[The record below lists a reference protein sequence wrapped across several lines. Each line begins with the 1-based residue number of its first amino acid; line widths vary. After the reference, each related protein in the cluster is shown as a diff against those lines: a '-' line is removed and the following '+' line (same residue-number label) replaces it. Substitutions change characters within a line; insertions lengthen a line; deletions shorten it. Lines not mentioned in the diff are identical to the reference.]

1 MKKHFL
7 IKGGIKMA
15 EISAI
20 NNFKKYN
27 SKSGRSSIKN
37 VVREA
42 FRELEKFK
50 NNVNQELTQFNKIL
64 VKDLSVLERQY
75 YDTEVDSR
83 SRDVISIVSQVQT
96 GNFEAR
102 NGVDLTYMLS
112 LEKWEQ
118 YYKENL
124 EFLNDKFGK
133 NAHCVYAVIHF
144 DESTPHMQSMWTFS
158 EENNQKDEYTVS
170 DINTAKVKSAL
181 TSAFLRRNKELGLIA
196 GTDEYKKAFE
206 EFKVQ
211 EKPKIIER
219 QLAKMNKNKSDKKFK
234 FESGTSPFTKDFYR
248 TFNEEFVNDFMVT
261 NPSINELKNK
271 VKVFSNEGAEVVVRR
286 TKKVNSS
293 EDLDR
298 TKFAME
304 KEKKDLENKIGSND
318 YSKNEF
324 MKYMEILSKREIIDR
339 KKKISKEDFLNEFK
353 NYETDFKVRK
363 SNKGITDFKRIF
375 DIKKIIKDKLNQ
387 RQNNKNFKK
396 NLKKEIKLFD
406 EIFKNVDFEAIN
418 KKIEDYSKAEKVE
431 ELIKNRDNLYFEIK
445 TLETEESNL
454 KSSINFLEKE
464 KNSKN
469 NEIRNL
475 DEQIWEKKIEAEKP
489 YVVSE
494 RRKQELI
501 NEALNEARKRGNTL
515 MRNIKKDV
523 EKEEAKN
530 NAIKQ
535 DILDKRLQ
543 MEPELQE
550 INNKRRQLN
559 DIYVDLEEKKRRR
572 KAELEKLAQPIIQ
585 KEVDDLVREH
595 LRYYEVTDKDILN
608 FKANNKSEYDKL
620 FGEAETRADEKIK
633 GGYIRRKY
641 DAGNKFINQ
650 MTNLLH
656 EDSNG
661 KFSLLEI
668 EKTVIAAIEKLPDNT
683 YGWWNDFKINLD
695 IELENTVRE
704 RKAVHNQN
712 KSKSQYHRSR

>member
-1 MKKHFL
+1 
-7 IKGGIKMA
+7 MA

-27 SKSGRSSIKN
+27 SGSGRSSINN

-50 NNVNQELTQFNKIL
+50 NNVNQDLTQFNKIL
-64 VKDLSVLERQY
+64 VKDLSILEQQY
-75 YDTEVDSR
+75 FDTEVDNR
-83 SRDVISIVSQVQT
+83 SKDVVSVVSQVQT

-102 NGVDLTYMLS
+102 NGVDLTYMIS

-124 EFLNDKFGK
+124 EFLNKKFGK
-133 NAHCVYAVIHF
+133 NVHCAYAIIHF

-158 EENNQKDEYTVS
+158 EKNNQKDEYT
-170 DINTAKVKSAL
+170 INDVNPAKVKSAL
-181 TSAFLRRNKELGLIA
+181 SSAFLRRNKELGLAA

-219 QLAKMNKNKSDKKFK
+219 QLAKLNKNKSDKKFK

-248 TFNEEFVNDFMVT
+248 TFNEEFVNDFMV
-261 NPSINELKNK
+261 NNAAVNELKNK
-271 VKVFSNEGAEVVVRR
+271 VKIFSNEGVEVVVRR
-286 TKKVNSS
+286 TEKVNFS

-304 KEKKDLENKIGSND
+304 KEKKELESKIGSND

-324 MKYMEILSKREIIDR
+324 MKYTEILSKREIIDK

-363 SNKGITDFKRIF
+363 SNKEITDFKRIF
-375 DIKKIIKDKLNQ
+375 NIKKIIKDKLSQ
-387 RQNNKNFKK
+387 RQKNKNFKK
-396 NLKKEIKLFD
+396 NLKKEVKLFD
-406 EIFKNVDFEAIN
+406 EVFKGVDFEAIN
-418 KKIEDYSKAEKVE
+418 KKIEDYSKGEKVE
-431 ELIKNRDNLYFEIK
+431 ELIKNRENLYFEIK
-445 TLETEESNL
+445 TLETETSNL
-454 KSSINFLEKE
+454 KSSINFLKKE
-464 KNSKN
+464 QISKN

-475 DEQIWEKKIEAEKP
+475 DEQIWEKKMEAEKP

-494 RRKQELI
+494 RRKQELV
-501 NEALNEARKRGNTL
+501 NEALNEARKRGDTL
-515 MRNIKKDV
+515 MRNIMKDV
-523 EKEEAKN
+523 KKEKAKN
-530 NAIKQ
+530 NALKQ
-535 DILDKRLQ
+535 DILNKRLQ
-543 MEPELQE
+543 LEREQQEL
-550 INNKRRQLN
+550 NNRLRQLN
-559 DIYVDLEEKKRRR
+559 DSYADLEEKKRRR
-572 KAELEKLAQPIIQ
+572 KAELEKLAQPAIQ
-585 KEVDDLVREH
+585 KEVNDLVREH

-608 FKANNKSEYDKL
+608 FKAKNKSEYDKL
-620 FGEAETRADEKIK
+620 FGEAEARADEKIK

-668 EKTVIAAIEKLPDNT
+668 EKTVIVAIEKVPDNT

-704 RKAVHNQN
+704 RNAVHNQN
-712 KSKSQYHRSR
+712 KSRPQYDRNR

>member
-1 MKKHFL
+1 
-7 IKGGIKMA
+7 MA

-27 SKSGRSSIKN
+27 SKSGRSSINN

-42 FRELEKFK
+42 FHELEKFK

-83 SRDVISIVSQVQT
+83 SRDVVSVVSQVQT

-124 EFLNDKFGK
+124 EFLSKKFDKD
-133 NAHCVYAVIHF
+133 ARCVYAVIHF

-170 DINTAKVKSAL
+170 DVNPAKVKSAL
-181 TSAFLRRNKELGLIA
+181 SSAFLRRNKKLGLTT
-196 GTDEYKKAFE
+196 GTEEYKKAFE

-211 EKPKIIER
+211 QKPKIIER
-219 QLAKMNKNKSDKKFK
+219 QLAKLNKNKSDKKFK
-234 FESGTSPFTKDFYR
+234 FENGTSPFTKDFYR
-248 TFNEEFVNDFMVT
+248 TFNEEFVNDFMLN
-261 NPSINELKNK
+261 NPVVNELKNK
-271 VKVFSNEGAEVVVRR
+271 VKVFSNEGVEVVVRR
-286 TKKVNSS
+286 TEKVNSS
-293 EDLDR
+293 EELDR

-304 KEKKDLENKIGSND
+304 KEKKDLESKIGSND

-324 MKYMEILSKREIIDR
+324 MKYTEILSKREIIDK

-353 NYETDFKVRK
+353 NYETDFKTRK
-363 SNKGITDFKRIF
+363 SNKEITDFKRIF
-375 DIKKIIKDKLNQ
+375 NIKKIIKDKLNQ

-396 NLKKEIKLFD
+396 NLEKEIKLFD

-418 KKIEDYSKAEKVE
+418 KKIEDYSKGEKVE
-431 ELIKNRDNLYFEIK
+431 ELIKNRENLYFEIK
-445 TLETEESNL
+445 TLETEASNL

-464 KNSKN
+464 QNSKN

-475 DEQIWEKKIEAEKP
+475 DEQIWEKRTEAEKP

-501 NEALNEARKRGNTL
+501 NEALNEARKRGDTL

-535 DILDKRLQ
+535 DILNERLQ
-543 MEPELQE
+543 MERELQE

-559 DIYVDLEEKKRRR
+559 DSYADLEEKKRRK

-620 FGEAETRADEKIK
+620 FGEAQARADEKIK
-633 GGYIRRKY
+633 GAYIRRKH
-641 DAGNKFINQ
+641 DAGKKFIKQ
-650 MTNLLH
+650 MTNMLH
-656 EDSNG
+656 EYINV
-661 KFSLLEI
+661 KLSLLEI
-668 EKTVIAAIEKLPDNT
+668 EKTVIAAIENVPDNT
-683 YGWWNDFKINLD
+683 YGWWDDFKNNLN

-704 RKAVHNQN
+704 RNAVHNR
-712 KSKSQYHRSR
+712 SKNDFQYDRSR

>member
-27 SKSGRSSIKN
+27 SKSGRSSINN
-37 VVREA
+37 VAKEA

-50 NNVNQELTQFNKIL
+50 NNVNHELTQFNKIL
-64 VKDLSVLERQY
+64 VNDLSILEQQY

-83 SRDVISIVSQVQT
+83 SRDVVSVVSQMQT

-124 EFLNDKFGK
+124 EFLNKKFGK
-133 NAHCVYAVIHF
+133 NARCVYAVIHF
-144 DESTPHMQSMWTFS
+144 DESTPHLQSMWTFS

-170 DINTAKVKSAL
+170 DVNTAKVKSAL

-248 TFNEEFVNDFMVT
+248 TFNEEFVNDFMV
-261 NPSINELKNK
+261 NNAAINELKNK

-286 TKKVNSS
+286 TEKVNSS

-304 KEKKDLENKIGSND
+304 KEKKDLESKIGSND

-324 MKYMEILSKREIIDR
+324 MKYTEILSKREIIDK

-353 NYETDFKVRK
+353 NYEIDFKVRK
-363 SNKGITDFKRIF
+363 SNKEITDFKRIF
-375 DIKKIIKDKLNQ
+375 NIKKIIKDKLNQ

-406 EIFKNVDFEAIN
+406 EVFKNVDFEAIN
-418 KKIEDYSKAEKVE
+418 KKIEDYSKGEKIE

-445 TLETEESNL
+445 TLETKASNL

-464 KNSKN
+464 QNSKN

-475 DEQIWEKKIEAEKP
+475 DDQIWEKKIEAEKP

-501 NEALNEARKRGNTL
+501 NEALNEARKRGDTL

-543 MEPELQE
+543 MERELQE

-559 DIYVDLEEKKRRR
+559 DSYADLEEKKRRR

-608 FKANNKSEYDKL
+608 FKANNKFEYDKL
-620 FGEAETRADEKIK
+620 FGEAEARADEKIK
-633 GGYIRRKY
+633 GAYIRRKH
-641 DAGNKFINQ
+641 DAGNKFIKQ
-650 MTNLLH
+650 MTNILH

-668 EKTVIAAIEKLPDNT
+668 EKTVITAIENVPDNT
-683 YGWWNDFKINLD
+683 YGWWDDFKNNLN
-695 IELENTVRE
+695 IELENTVKDRNVV
-704 RKAVHNQN
+704 RNR
-712 KSKSQYHRSR
+712 SSSQYDRSL

>member
-1 MKKHFL
+1 
-7 IKGGIKMA
+7 MA

-27 SKSGRSSIKN
+27 SGSGRSSINN
-37 VVREA
+37 VVKEA

-83 SRDVISIVSQVQT
+83 SRDVVSVVSQVQT

-133 NAHCVYAVIHF
+133 NARCVYAVIHF

-170 DINTAKVKSAL
+170 DVNTAKVKSAL

-248 TFNEEFVNDFMVT
+248 TFNEEFVNDFMV
-261 NPSINELKNK
+261 NNAAVNELKNK

-286 TKKVNSS
+286 TEKVNSS

-324 MKYMEILSKREIIDR
+324 MKYIEILSKREIIDR

-353 NYETDFKVRK
+353 NYETDFKIRK
-363 SNKGITDFKRIF
+363 SNKEITDFKRIF
-375 DIKKIIKDKLNQ
+375 NIKKIIKDKLNQ

-406 EIFKNVDFEAIN
+406 EVFKNVDFEAIN
-418 KKIEDYSKAEKVE
+418 KKIEDYSKGEKVE

-445 TLETEESNL
+445 TLETKASNL

-464 KNSKN
+464 QISKN

-475 DEQIWEKKIEAEKP
+475 DEQIWEKKMEAEKP

-494 RRKQELI
+494 RRKEELI
-501 NEALNEARKRGNTL
+501 NEALNEARKRGDTL

-543 MEPELQE
+543 MEREQQEL
-550 INNKRRQLN
+550 NNRLRQLN
-559 DIYVDLEEKKRRR
+559 DSYADLEEKKRRR
-572 KAELEKLAQPIIQ
+572 KAELEKLAQPVVQ

-620 FGEAETRADEKIK
+620 FGEAQARADEKIK
-633 GGYIRRKY
+633 GAYIRRKH
-641 DAGNKFINQ
+641 DAGNKFIKQ

-656 EDSNG
+656 EDFNG

-668 EKTVIAAIEKLPDNT
+668 EKTVIAAIENVPDNT
-683 YGWWNDFKINLD
+683 YGWWNDFKNNLN
-695 IELENTVRE
+695 IELENTFKDRKVVRN
-704 RKAVHNQN
+704 R
-712 KSKSQYHRSR
+712 SSSQYDRSL

>member
-1 MKKHFL
+1 
-7 IKGGIKMA
+7 MA

-27 SKSGRSSIKN
+27 SKSGRSSINN

-50 NNVNQELTQFNKIL
+50 NNVNQKLTQFNKIL
-64 VKDLSVLERQY
+64 VKDLSVLEQQY

-83 SRDVISIVSQVQT
+83 SRDVVSVVSQVQT

-124 EFLNDKFGK
+124 EFLNKKFGK
-133 NAHCVYAVIHF
+133 NARCVYAVIHF
-144 DESTPHMQSMWTFS
+144 DESTPHLQSMWTFL

-170 DINTAKVKSAL
+170 DVNPAKVKSAL
-181 TSAFLRRNKELGLIA
+181 SSAFLRRNKELGLVA

-219 QLAKMNKNKSDKKFK
+219 QLAKLNKNKSDKKFK

-248 TFNEEFVNDFMVT
+248 TFNEEFVNDFMV
-261 NPSINELKNK
+261 NNAAVNELKNK
-271 VKVFSNEGAEVVVRR
+271 IKVFSNEGVEVVVRR
-286 TKKVNSS
+286 TEKVNSS
-293 EDLDR
+293 EELDR

-304 KEKKDLENKIGSND
+304 KEKKELESKIGSND

-324 MKYMEILSKREIIDR
+324 MKYTEILSKREIIDK

-363 SNKGITDFKRIF
+363 SNKEITDFKRIF
-375 DIKKIIKDKLNQ
+375 NIKKIIKDKLNQ
-387 RQNNKNFKK
+387 KQNNKNFKK

-406 EIFKNVDFEAIN
+406 EVFKNVDFEAIN
-418 KKIEDYSKAEKVE
+418 KKIEDYSKGEKVE
-431 ELIKNRDNLYFEIK
+431 ELIKNRENLYFEIK
-445 TLETEESNL
+445 TLETKASNL

-464 KNSKN
+464 QISKN

-475 DEQIWEKKIEAEKP
+475 DEQILEKKKEAEKP
-489 YVVSE
+489 YLVSE

-501 NEALNEARKRGNTL
+501 NEALNEARKRGDTL

-543 MEPELQE
+543 MEREQQEL
-550 INNKRRQLN
+550 NNRLRQLN
-559 DIYVDLEEKKRRR
+559 DSYADLEEKKRRR
-572 KAELEKLAQPIIQ
+572 KAELEKLAQPVVQ
-585 KEVDDLVREH
+585 QEVDDLVREH

-620 FGEAETRADEKIK
+620 FGEAQARADEKIK
-633 GGYIRRKY
+633 RAYIRRKY
-641 DAGNKFINQ
+641 DAGNKFIKQ
-650 MTNLLH
+650 MTKILH
-656 EDSNG
+656 EDFNG

-668 EKTVIAAIEKLPDNT
+668 EKTVIAAIENVPDST
-683 YGWWNDFKINLD
+683 YSWWNDFKNNLN
-695 IELENTVRE
+695 IELENTVKDKNVVRN
-704 RKAVHNQN
+704 RSN
-712 KSKSQYHRSR
+712 SQYDRSL

>member
-1 MKKHFL
+1 
-7 IKGGIKMA
+7 MA
-15 EISAI
+15 EISAL

-27 SKSGRSSIKN
+27 SKSGRSNINN

-50 NNVNQELTQFNKIL
+50 NNVNQKLTQFNKIL

-75 YDTEVDSR
+75 SDTEVDSR
-83 SRDVISIVSQVQT
+83 SRDVVSVVSQVQT
-96 GNFEAR
+96 GNFEAK

-124 EFLNDKFGK
+124 EFLSKKFDK
-133 NAHCVYAVIHF
+133 NTRCVYAVIHF

-170 DINTAKVKSAL
+170 DVNSAKVKSAL
-181 TSAFLRRNKELGLIA
+181 SSAFLRRNKKLGLTA

-211 EKPKIIER
+211 QKPKIIER
-219 QLAKMNKNKSDKKFK
+219 QLAKLNKNKSDKKFK
-234 FESGTSPFTKDFYR
+234 FENGTSPFTKDFYR
-248 TFNEEFVNDFMVT
+248 TFNEEFVNDFMLN
-261 NPSINELKNK
+261 NPVVNELKNK
-271 VKVFSNEGAEVVVRR
+271 VKVFSNEGVEVVVRR
-286 TKKVNSS
+286 TEKVNSS
-293 EDLDR
+293 EELDR

-304 KEKKDLENKIGSND
+304 KEKKDLESKIGSND

-324 MKYMEILSKREIIDR
+324 MKYMEILSKREIIDK

-363 SNKGITDFKRIF
+363 SNKEITDFKRIF
-375 DIKKIIKDKLNQ
+375 NIKKIIRDKLNQ

-418 KKIEDYSKAEKVE
+418 KKIEDYSKGEKVE
-431 ELIKNRDNLYFEIK
+431 ELIKNRENLYFEIK
-445 TLETEESNL
+445 TLETEASNL

-464 KNSKN
+464 QNSKN

-475 DEQIWEKKIEAEKP
+475 DEQIWEKRTEAEKP

-501 NEALNEARKRGNTL
+501 NEALNEARKRGETL
-515 MRNIKKDV
+515 MRNIMKDV
-523 EKEEAKN
+523 EKEKSKN
-530 NAIKQ
+530 NSLKQ
-535 DILDKRLQ
+535 DILNKRLQ
-543 MEPELQE
+543 LEQEQREL
-550 INNKRRQLN
+550 NNRLRQLN
-559 DIYVDLEEKKRRR
+559 DSYADLEKKKRHR
-572 KAELEKLAQPIIQ
+572 KAELEKLGQPIIQ
-585 KEVDDLVREH
+585 KEVNDLVREH

-620 FGEAETRADEKIK
+620 FGEAEARADEKIK
-633 GGYIRRKY
+633 GAYIRRKHN
-641 DAGNKFINQ
+641 AGNKFIKQ
-650 MTNLLH
+650 MTNILH

-668 EKTVIAAIEKLPDNT
+668 EKTVITAIENVPDST
-683 YGWWNDFKINLD
+683 YSWWNDFKNNLN
-695 IELENTVRE
+695 IELENTVKDKNVVRN
-704 RKAVHNQN
+704 RSN
-712 KSKSQYHRSR
+712 SQYDRSL

>member
-1 MKKHFL
+1 
-7 IKGGIKMA
+7 MA

-27 SKSGRSSIKN
+27 SKSGRNSINN

-83 SRDVISIVSQVQT
+83 SRDVVSVVSQVQT

-124 EFLNDKFGK
+124 EFLSKKFGK
-133 NAHCVYAVIHF
+133 NARCVYAVIHF

-170 DINTAKVKSAL
+170 DVNPAKVKSAL
-181 TSAFLRRNKELGLIA
+181 SSAFLRRNKELGLVA

-219 QLAKMNKNKSDKKFK
+219 QLAKLNKNKSDKKFK

-248 TFNEEFVNDFMVT
+248 TFNEEFVNDFMV
-261 NPSINELKNK
+261 NNAAVNELKNK
-271 VKVFSNEGAEVVVRR
+271 IKVFSNEGVEVVVRR
-286 TKKVNSS
+286 TEKVNSS
-293 EDLDR
+293 EELDR

-304 KEKKDLENKIGSND
+304 KEKKDLESKIGSNA

-324 MKYMEILSKREIIDR
+324 MKYMEILSKREIIDK

-363 SNKGITDFKRIF
+363 SNKGITDFKRILN
-375 DIKKIIKDKLNQ
+375 IKKIIRDKLNQ

-406 EIFKNVDFEAIN
+406 EVFKNVDFEAIN
-418 KKIEDYSKAEKVE
+418 KKIEDYSKGEKVE
-431 ELIKNRDNLYFEIK
+431 ELIKNRENLYFEIK
-445 TLETEESNL
+445 TLETKTSNL

-464 KNSKN
+464 QISKN

-475 DEQIWEKKIEAEKP
+475 DEQILEKKKEAEKP
-489 YVVSE
+489 YLVSE

-501 NEALNEARKRGNTL
+501 NEALNEARKRGDTL

-543 MEPELQE
+543 MEREQQEL
-550 INNKRRQLN
+550 NNRLRQLN
-559 DIYVDLEEKKRRR
+559 DSYADLEEKKRRR
-572 KAELEKLAQPIIQ
+572 KAELEKLAQPVVQ
-585 KEVDDLVREH
+585 QEVDDLVREH

-620 FGEAETRADEKIK
+620 FGEAQARADEKIK
-633 GGYIRRKY
+633 RAYIRRKY
-641 DAGNKFINQ
+641 DAGNKFIKQ
-650 MTNLLH
+650 MTKILH
-656 EDSNG
+656 EDFNG

-668 EKTVIAAIEKLPDNT
+668 EKTVIAAIENVPDST
-683 YGWWNDFKINLD
+683 YSWWNDFKNNLN
-695 IELENTVRE
+695 IELENTVKDKNVVRN
-704 RKAVHNQN
+704 RSN
-712 KSKSQYHRSR
+712 SQYDRSL

>member
-1 MKKHFL
+1 
-7 IKGGIKMA
+7 MA

-27 SKSGRSSIKN
+27 SKSGRSSINN

-64 VKDLSVLERQY
+64 FKDLSVLEQQY

-83 SRDVISIVSQVQT
+83 SRDVVSVVSQVQT

-124 EFLNDKFGK
+124 EFLNKKFGE
-133 NAHCVYAVIHF
+133 NARCVYAVIHF
-144 DESTPHMQSMWTFS
+144 DESTPHLQSMWTFS

-170 DINTAKVKSAL
+170 DVNPAKVKSAL
-181 TSAFLRRNKELGLIA
+181 SSAFLRRNKELGLVA

-219 QLAKMNKNKSDKKFK
+219 QLAKLNKNKSDKKFR
-234 FESGTSPFTKDFYR
+234 FESGTSPFIKDFYR
-248 TFNEEFVNDFMVT
+248 TFNEEFVNDFMV
-261 NPSINELKNK
+261 NNAAVNKLKNK
-271 VKVFSNEGAEVVVRR
+271 VKMFSNEGAEVVVRR
-286 TKKVNSS
+286 TEKVNSS

-298 TKFAME
+298 TKFVME
-304 KEKKDLENKIGSND
+304 KQKKDLENKIGSND
-318 YSKNEF
+318 YSRNEF
-324 MKYMEILSKREIIDR
+324 MKYMEILSKREIIDK

-353 NYETDFKVRK
+353 NCETDFKVRK
-363 SNKGITDFKRIF
+363 SNKEITDFKRIF
-375 DIKKIIKDKLNQ
+375 NIKKIIKDKLNQ

-406 EIFKNVDFEAIN
+406 EVFKNVDFEAIN
-418 KKIEDYSKAEKVE
+418 KKIEDYSKGEKVE
-431 ELIKNRDNLYFEIK
+431 ELIKNRENLYFEIK
-445 TLETEESNL
+445 TLETKTSNL

-464 KNSKN
+464 QISKN
-469 NEIRNL
+469 NEIHNL
-475 DEQIWEKKIEAEKP
+475 DEQIWEKKMEAEKP

-494 RRKQELI
+494 RRKEELI
-501 NEALNEARKRGNTL
+501 NEALNEARKRGDTL

-523 EKEEAKN
+523 EKEEARN
-530 NAIKQ
+530 NTIKQ

-543 MEPELQE
+543 LEHEQQEL
-550 INNKRRQLN
+550 NNRLRQLN
-559 DIYVDLEEKKRRR
+559 ASYADLEEKRKRR
-572 KAELEKLAQPIIQ
+572 KAELEKLAQPVVQ

-595 LRYYEVTDKDILN
+595 LRYYEVADKDILN

-620 FGEAETRADEKIK
+620 LGEVQARADEKIK
-633 GGYIRRKY
+633 GAYIRRKH
-641 DAGNKFINQ
+641 DAGKKFIKQ
-650 MTNLLH
+650 MTNMLH
-656 EDSNG
+656 EDTNV
-661 KFSLLEI
+661 KLSLLEI
-668 EKTVIAAIEKLPDNT
+668 EKTVIAAIEKVPDNT
-683 YGWWNDFKINLD
+683 YGWWNDFKNNLN
-695 IELENTVRE
+695 IELENTVKDKNVVRN
-704 RKAVHNQN
+704 R
-712 KSKSQYHRSR
+712 SSSQYDRS

>member
-1 MKKHFL
+1 
-7 IKGGIKMA
+7 MA

-27 SKSGRSSIKN
+27 SKSGRSSINN

-50 NNVNQELTQFNKIL
+50 NNVNQKLTQFNKIL
-64 VKDLSVLERQY
+64 VKDLSVLEQQY

-83 SRDVISIVSQVQT
+83 SRDVVSVVSQVQT

-124 EFLNDKFGK
+124 EFLSKKFDK
-133 NAHCVYAVIHF
+133 NARCVYAVIHF

-158 EENNQKDEYTVS
+158 EENNQKDEYTVN
-170 DINTAKVKSAL
+170 DVNPAKVKSAL
-181 TSAFLRRNKELGLIA
+181 SSAFLRRNKKLGLTA

-219 QLAKMNKNKSDKKFK
+219 QLAKLNKNKSDKKFK

-248 TFNEEFVNDFMVT
+248 TFNEESVNDFMVK

-286 TKKVNSS
+286 TEKVNSS

-304 KEKKDLENKIGSND
+304 KEKKDLESKIGSND

-324 MKYMEILSKREIIDR
+324 MKYMEILSKREIIDK

-363 SNKGITDFKRIF
+363 SNKEITDFKRIF
-375 DIKKIIKDKLNQ
+375 NIKKIIKDKLNQ
-387 RQNNKNFKK
+387 KQNNKNFKK

-406 EIFKNVDFEAIN
+406 EVFKNVDFEAIN
-418 KKIEDYSKAEKVE
+418 KKIEDYSKGEKVE
-431 ELIKNRDNLYFEIK
+431 ELIKNRENLYFEIK
-445 TLETEESNL
+445 TLETEASNL

-464 KNSKN
+464 QNSKN

-475 DEQIWEKKIEAEKP
+475 DEQIWEKRTEAEKP

-501 NEALNEARKRGNTL
+501 NEALNEARKRGETL
-515 MRNIKKDV
+515 MRNIMKDV
-523 EKEEAKN
+523 EKEKSKN
-530 NAIKQ
+530 NSLKQ
-535 DILDKRLQ
+535 DILNKRLQ
-543 MEPELQE
+543 LEQEQREL
-550 INNKRRQLN
+550 NNRLRQLN
-559 DIYVDLEEKKRRR
+559 DSYADLEKKKRHR
-572 KAELEKLAQPIIQ
+572 KAELEKLGQPIIQ
-585 KEVDDLVREH
+585 KEVNDLVREH

-620 FGEAETRADEKIK
+620 FGEAEARADEKIK
-633 GGYIRRKY
+633 GAYIRRKHN
-641 DAGNKFINQ
+641 AGNKFIKQ
-650 MTNLLH
+650 MTNILH

-661 KFSLLEI
+661 KFSFLEI
-668 EKTVIAAIEKLPDNT
+668 EKTVIAAIENVPGNT
-683 YGWWNDFKINLD
+683 YGWWDDFKNNLN
-695 IELENTVRE
+695 IELENTVKDRNIT
-704 RKAVHNQN
+704 RNRTN
-712 KSKSQYHRSR
+712 SQYGRRL

>member
-1 MKKHFL
+1 
-7 IKGGIKMA
+7 MA

-27 SKSGRSSIKN
+27 SKSGRSNINN

-50 NNVNQELTQFNKIL
+50 NNVNQKLTQFNKIL

-75 YDTEVDSR
+75 SDTKVDSR
-83 SRDVISIVSQVQT
+83 SRDVVSVVSQVQT
-96 GNFEAR
+96 GNFEAK

-124 EFLNDKFGK
+124 EFLSKKFDK
-133 NAHCVYAVIHF
+133 NARCVYAVIHF

-170 DINTAKVKSAL
+170 DVNPAKVKSAL
-181 TSAFLRRNKELGLIA
+181 SSAFLRRNKKLGLTA

-219 QLAKMNKNKSDKKFK
+219 QLAKLNKNKSDKKFK
-234 FESGTSPFTKDFYR
+234 FENGTSPFTKDFYR
-248 TFNEEFVNDFMVT
+248 TFNEEFVNDFMLN
-261 NPSINELKNK
+261 NPVVNELKNK
-271 VKVFSNEGAEVVVRR
+271 VKVFSNEGVEVVVRR
-286 TKKVNSS
+286 TEKVNSS
-293 EDLDR
+293 EELDR

-304 KEKKDLENKIGSND
+304 KEKKDLESKIGSND

-324 MKYMEILSKREIIDR
+324 MKYTEILSKREIIDK
-339 KKKISKEDFLNEFK
+339 KKKISKEDFLNGFK
-353 NYETDFKVRK
+353 NYETDFKIRK
-363 SNKGITDFKRIF
+363 SNKKITDFKRIF
-375 DIKKIIKDKLNQ
+375 NIKKIIRDKLNQ

-418 KKIEDYSKAEKVE
+418 KKIEDYSKGEKVE
-431 ELIKNRDNLYFEIK
+431 ELIKNRENLYFEIK
-445 TLETEESNL
+445 TLETEASNL

-464 KNSKN
+464 QNSKN

-475 DEQIWEKKIEAEKP
+475 DEQIWEKRTEAEKP

-501 NEALNEARKRGNTL
+501 NEALNEARKRGETL
-515 MRNIKKDV
+515 MRNIMKDV
-523 EKEEAKN
+523 EKEKSKN
-530 NAIKQ
+530 NFLKQ
-535 DILDKRLQ
+535 DIL
-543 MEPELQE
+543 
-550 INNKRRQLN
+550 NKRIQLEQEQQELNNRLRQLN
-559 DIYVDLEEKKRRR
+559 DSYEDLEKKKRHR
-572 KAELEKLAQPIIQ
+572 KAELEKLGQPIIQ
-585 KEVDDLVREH
+585 KEVNDLVREH

-620 FGEAETRADEKIK
+620 FGEAEARADEKIK
-633 GGYIRRKY
+633 GAYIRRKHN
-641 DAGNKFINQ
+641 AGNKFIKQ
-650 MTNLLH
+650 MTNILH

-661 KFSLLEI
+661 KFSILEI
-668 EKTVIAAIEKLPDNT
+668 EKTVIAAIENVPDST
-683 YGWWNDFKINLD
+683 YSWWNDFKNNLN
-695 IELENTVRE
+695 IELENTVKDKNVVRN
-704 RKAVHNQN
+704 R
-712 KSKSQYHRSR
+712 SSSQYDRS

>member
-1 MKKHFL
+1 
-7 IKGGIKMA
+7 MA

-27 SKSGRSSIKN
+27 SGSGRGSINN

-83 SRDVISIVSQVQT
+83 SRDVVSVVSQVQT

-102 NGVDLTYMLS
+102 NGVDLTYMFS

-124 EFLNDKFGK
+124 KFLNDKFGK

-144 DESTPHMQSMWTFS
+144 DESTPHLQSMWTFL

-170 DINTAKVKSAL
+170 DVNPEKVKSAL
-181 TSAFLRRNKELGLIA
+181 SSAFLRRNKELGLTA

-211 EKPKIIER
+211 QKPKIIER
-219 QLAKMNKNKSDKKFK
+219 QLAKLNKNKSDKKFK
-234 FESGTSPFTKDFYR
+234 FENGTSPFAKDFYR
-248 TFNEEFVNDFMVT
+248 TFNEEFVNDFMLN
-261 NPSINELKNK
+261 NPVVNELKNK
-271 VKVFSNEGAEVVVRR
+271 VKVFSNEGVEVVVRR
-286 TKKVNSS
+286 TEKVNSS

-298 TKFAME
+298 TKFTME
-304 KEKKDLENKIGSND
+304 KEKKDLESKIGSND

-324 MKYMEILSKREIIDR
+324 MKYIEILSKREIIDR
-339 KKKISKEDFLNEFK
+339 KKKISKKDFLNEFK

-363 SNKGITDFKRIF
+363 SNKEITDFKRIF
-375 DIKKIIKDKLNQ
+375 NIKKIIRDKLNQ

-406 EIFKNVDFEAIN
+406 EVFKNVDFEVIN
-418 KKIEDYSKAEKVE
+418 KKIEDYSKGEKVE
-431 ELIKNRDNLYFEIK
+431 ELIKNRENLYFEIK
-445 TLETEESNL
+445 TLETKASNL
-454 KSSINFLEKE
+454 KSSINFLETE
-464 KNSKN
+464 QISKN

-475 DEQIWEKKIEAEKP
+475 DEQIREKKIEAEKP

-494 RRKQELI
+494 IRKQELI
-501 NEALNEARKRGNTL
+501 NEALNEARKRGDTL

-535 DILDKRLQ
+535 DILDKKLQ
-543 MEPELQE
+543 MEREQQEL
-550 INNKRRQLN
+550 NNRLRQLN
-559 DIYVDLEEKKRRR
+559 DSYADLEEKKRRR
-572 KAELEKLAQPIIQ
+572 KAELEKLAQPVVQ
-585 KEVDDLVREH
+585 KEVDNLVREH

-608 FKANNKSEYDKL
+608 FKSNNKFEYDKL
-620 FGEAETRADEKIK
+620 FGEAEAKAYEKIK
-633 GGYIRRKY
+633 EAYIRRKH
-641 DAGNKFINQ
+641 DAGNKFIKQ
-650 MTNLLH
+650 MTNILH

-661 KFSLLEI
+661 KFSILEI
-668 EKTVIAAIEKLPDNT
+668 EKTVIAAIENVPDST
-683 YGWWNDFKINLD
+683 YSWWNDFKNNLN
-695 IELENTVRE
+695 IELKKTVKDKNVVRN
-704 RKAVHNQN
+704 R
-712 KSKSQYHRSR
+712 SSSQYDRSL

>member
-1 MKKHFL
+1 
-7 IKGGIKMA
+7 MA
-15 EISAI
+15 EISAL

-27 SKSGRSSIKN
+27 SKSGRSNINN

-50 NNVNQELTQFNKIL
+50 NNVNQKLTQFNKIL

-75 YDTEVDSR
+75 SDTEVDSR
-83 SRDVISIVSQVQT
+83 SRDVISVVSQVQT
-96 GNFEAR
+96 GNFEAK

-124 EFLNDKFGK
+124 EFLSKKFDK
-133 NAHCVYAVIHF
+133 NARCVYAVIHF

-170 DINTAKVKSAL
+170 DVNPAKVKSAL
-181 TSAFLRRNKELGLIA
+181 SSAFLRRNKKLGLTA

-219 QLAKMNKNKSDKKFK
+219 QLAKLNKNKSDKKFK
-234 FESGTSPFTKDFYR
+234 FENGTSPFTKDFYR
-248 TFNEEFVNDFMVT
+248 TFNEEFVNDFMLN
-261 NPSINELKNK
+261 NPVVNELKNK
-271 VKVFSNEGAEVVVRR
+271 VKVFSNEGVEVVVRR
-286 TKKVNSS
+286 TEKVNSS
-293 EDLDR
+293 EELDR

-304 KEKKDLENKIGSND
+304 KEKKDLESKIGSND

-324 MKYMEILSKREIIDR
+324 MKYTEILSKREIIDK

-353 NYETDFKVRK
+353 NYETDFKTRK
-363 SNKGITDFKRIF
+363 SNKEITDFKRIF
-375 DIKKIIKDKLNQ
+375 NIKKIIKDKLNQ

-418 KKIEDYSKAEKVE
+418 KKIEDYSKGEKVE
-431 ELIKNRDNLYFEIK
+431 ELIKNRENLYFEIK
-445 TLETEESNL
+445 TLETEASNL

-464 KNSKN
+464 QNSKN

-475 DEQIWEKKIEAEKP
+475 DEQIWEKRTEAEKP

-501 NEALNEARKRGNTL
+501 NEALNEARKRGETL
-515 MRNIKKDV
+515 MRNIMKDV
-523 EKEEAKN
+523 EKEKSKN
-530 NAIKQ
+530 NFLKQ
-535 DILDKRLQ
+535 DIL
-543 MEPELQE
+543 
-550 INNKRRQLN
+550 NKRIQLEQEQQELNNRLRQLN
-559 DIYVDLEEKKRRR
+559 DSYADLEKKKRHR
-572 KAELEKLAQPIIQ
+572 KAELEKLGQPIIQ
-585 KEVDDLVREH
+585 KEVNDLVREH

-620 FGEAETRADEKIK
+620 FGEAEARADEKIK
-633 GGYIRRKY
+633 GAYIRRKHN
-641 DAGNKFINQ
+641 AGNKFIKQ
-650 MTNLLH
+650 MTNILH

-668 EKTVIAAIEKLPDNT
+668 EKTVIAAIENVPDNT
-683 YGWWNDFKINLD
+683 YGWWDDFKNNLN
-695 IELENTVRE
+695 IELENTVKDRNIT
-704 RKAVHNQN
+704 RNRTN
-712 KSKSQYHRSR
+712 SQYGRRL

>member
-1 MKKHFL
+1 L

-27 SKSGRSSIKN
+27 SKSSRSSINN
-37 VVREA
+37 VVKEA

-64 VKDLSVLERQY
+64 VKDLFVLERQY

-83 SRDVISIVSQVQT
+83 SRDVVSVVSQVQT

-102 NGVDLTYMLS
+102 NGMDLTYMLS

-124 EFLNDKFGK
+124 EFLNKKFGK
-133 NAHCVYAVIHF
+133 NARCVYAVIHF
-144 DESTPHMQSMWTFS
+144 DESTPHLQSMWTFS

-170 DINTAKVKSAL
+170 DVNPAKVKSAL
-181 TSAFLRRNKELGLIA
+181 SSAFLRRNKELGLIA

-248 TFNEEFVNDFMVT
+248 TFNEEFVNDFMV
-261 NPSINELKNK
+261 NNVAVNELKNK
-271 VKVFSNEGAEVVVRR
+271 VKVFSNEDVEVVVRR
-286 TKKVNSS
+286 TEKVNSS

-304 KEKKDLENKIGSND
+304 KEKKELESKIGSND

-324 MKYMEILSKREIIDR
+324 MKYTEILSKREIIDK

-353 NYETDFKVRK
+353 NYETDFKARK

-375 DIKKIIKDKLNQ
+375 NIKKIIRDKLNQ

-406 EIFKNVDFEAIN
+406 EVFKNVDFEAIN
-418 KKIEDYSKAEKVE
+418 KKIEDYSKGEKVE
-431 ELIKNRDNLYFEIK
+431 ELIKNRENLYFEIK
-445 TLETEESNL
+445 TLETKASNL

-464 KNSKN
+464 QISKN

-475 DEQIWEKKIEAEKP
+475 DEQILEKKKEAEKP
-489 YVVSE
+489 YLVSE

-501 NEALNEARKRGNTL
+501 NEALNEARKRGDTL

-543 MEPELQE
+543 MEREQQEL
-550 INNKRRQLN
+550 NNRLRQLN
-559 DIYVDLEEKKRRR
+559 DSYADLEEKKRRR
-572 KAELEKLAQPIIQ
+572 KAELEKLAQPVVQ
-585 KEVDDLVREH
+585 QEVDDLVREH

-620 FGEAETRADEKIK
+620 FGEAQARADEKIK
-633 GGYIRRKY
+633 RAYIRRKY
-641 DAGNKFINQ
+641 DAGNKFIKQ
-650 MTNLLH
+650 MTKILH
-656 EDSNG
+656 EDFNG

-668 EKTVIAAIEKLPDNT
+668 EKTVIAAIENVPDST
-683 YGWWNDFKINLD
+683 YSWWNDFKNNLN
-695 IELENTVRE
+695 IELENTVKDKNVVRN
-704 RKAVHNQN
+704 RSN
-712 KSKSQYHRSR
+712 SQYDRSL

>member
-1 MKKHFL
+1 
-7 IKGGIKMA
+7 MA

-27 SKSGRSSIKN
+27 SGSGRSSINN

-83 SRDVISIVSQVQT
+83 SRDVVSVVSQVQT

-124 EFLNDKFGK
+124 EFLNKKFGK
-133 NAHCVYAVIHF
+133 NARCVYAVIHF
-144 DESTPHMQSMWTFS
+144 DESTPHLQSMWTFL

-170 DINTAKVKSAL
+170 DVNPAKVKSAL
-181 TSAFLRRNKELGLIA
+181 SSAFLRRNKELGLVA

-219 QLAKMNKNKSDKKFK
+219 QLAKLNKNKSDKKFK

-248 TFNEEFVNDFMVT
+248 TFNEEFVNDFMV
-261 NPSINELKNK
+261 NNAAVNELKNK
-271 VKVFSNEGAEVVVRR
+271 VKVFSNEDVEVVVKR
-286 TKKVNSS
+286 TEKINSS

-304 KEKKDLENKIGSND
+304 KEKKDLESKIGSNA

-324 MKYMEILSKREIIDR
+324 MKYMEILSKREIIDK

-363 SNKGITDFKRIF
+363 SNKEITDFKRIF
-375 DIKKIIKDKLNQ
+375 NIKKIIKDKLNQ
-387 RQNNKNFKK
+387 KQNNKNFKK

-406 EIFKNVDFEAIN
+406 EVFKNVDFEAIN
-418 KKIEDYSKAEKVE
+418 KKIEDYSKGEKVE
-431 ELIKNRDNLYFEIK
+431 ELIKNRENLYFEIK
-445 TLETEESNL
+445 TLETKTSNL

-464 KNSKN
+464 QISKN

-475 DEQIWEKKIEAEKP
+475 DDQIWEKKIEAEKP

-501 NEALNEARKRGNTL
+501 NEALNEARKRGDTL

-535 DILDKRLQ
+535 DILNERLQ
-543 MEPELQE
+543 MERELQE

-559 DIYVDLEEKKRRR
+559 DSYAELEEKKRRK

-620 FGEAETRADEKIK
+620 FGEAQARADEKIK
-633 GGYIRRKY
+633 GAYIRRKH
-641 DAGNKFINQ
+641 DAGKKFIKQ
-650 MTNLLH
+650 MTNILH
-656 EDSNG
+656 EDTNV
-661 KFSLLEI
+661 KLSLLEI
-668 EKTVIAAIEKLPDNT
+668 EKTVIAAIENVPDNT
-683 YGWWNDFKINLD
+683 YGWWDDFKNNLN
-695 IELENTVRE
+695 IELENMVKDRKVVRN
-704 RKAVHNQN
+704 R
-712 KSKSQYHRSR
+712 SSSQYDRSL

>member
-1 MKKHFL
+1 
-7 IKGGIKMA
+7 MA

-27 SKSGRSSIKN
+27 SKSGRSSINN
-37 VVREA
+37 VVKEA

-83 SRDVISIVSQVQT
+83 SRDVVSVVSQVQT

-124 EFLNDKFGK
+124 EFLNKKFGK
-133 NAHCVYAVIHF
+133 NARCVYAVIHF
-144 DESTPHMQSMWTFS
+144 DESTPHLQSMWTFS

-170 DINTAKVKSAL
+170 DVNTAKVKSAL

-219 QLAKMNKNKSDKKFK
+219 QLAKLNKNKSDKKFK

-248 TFNEEFVNDFMVT
+248 TFNEESVNDFMVK
-261 NPSINELKNK
+261 NASINELKNK

-286 TKKVNSS
+286 TEKVNSS

-304 KEKKDLENKIGSND
+304 KEKKELESKIGSNN

-324 MKYMEILSKREIIDR
+324 MKYTEILSKREIIDK

-363 SNKGITDFKRIF
+363 SNKEITDFKRIF
-375 DIKKIIKDKLNQ
+375 NIKKIIKDKLNQ

-406 EIFKNVDFEAIN
+406 EVFKNVDFEAIN
-418 KKIEDYSKAEKVE
+418 KKIEDYSKGEKVE
-431 ELIKNRDNLYFEIK
+431 ELIKNRENLYFEIK
-445 TLETEESNL
+445 TLETEASNL

-464 KNSKN
+464 QISKN

-475 DEQIWEKKIEAEKP
+475 DEQIWEKKMEAEKP

-494 RRKQELI
+494 RRKEELI
-501 NEALNEARKRGNTL
+501 NEALNEARKRGDTL

-543 MEPELQE
+543 MERELQE

-585 KEVDDLVREH
+585 KEVDNLVREH

-608 FKANNKSEYDKL
+608 FKANNKSEYDEL
-620 FGEAETRADEKIK
+620 FGEAEARADEKIK
-633 GGYIRRKY
+633 GAYIRRKHN
-641 DAGNKFINQ
+641 AGNKFIKQ
-650 MTNLLH
+650 MTNILH

-668 EKTVIAAIEKLPDNT
+668 EKTVIAAIENVPDNT
-683 YGWWNDFKINLD
+683 YSWWNDFKNNLN
-695 IELENTVRE
+695 IELEKTVKDKNVVRN
-704 RKAVHNQN
+704 R
-712 KSKSQYHRSR
+712 SSSQYDRSL

>member
-1 MKKHFL
+1 MV
-7 IKGGIKMA
+7 KMA
-15 EISAI
+15 EISAL

-27 SKSGRSSIKN
+27 SKSGRSNINN

-50 NNVNQELTQFNKIL
+50 NNVNQKLTQFNKIL

-75 YDTEVDSR
+75 SDTEVDSR
-83 SRDVISIVSQVQT
+83 SRDVVSVVSQVQT
-96 GNFEAR
+96 GNFEAK

-124 EFLNDKFGK
+124 EFLSKKFDK
-133 NAHCVYAVIHF
+133 NTRCVYAVIHF

-170 DINTAKVKSAL
+170 DVNSAKVKSAL
-181 TSAFLRRNKELGLIA
+181 SSAFLRRNKKLGLTA

-211 EKPKIIER
+211 QKPKIIER
-219 QLAKMNKNKSDKKFK
+219 QLAKLNKNKSDKKFK
-234 FESGTSPFTKDFYR
+234 FENGTSPFTKDFYR
-248 TFNEEFVNDFMVT
+248 TFNEEFVNDFMLN
-261 NPSINELKNK
+261 NPVVNELKNK
-271 VKVFSNEGAEVVVRR
+271 VKVFSNEGVEVVVRR
-286 TKKVNSS
+286 TEKVNSS
-293 EDLDR
+293 EELDR

-304 KEKKDLENKIGSND
+304 KEKKDLESKIGSND

-375 DIKKIIKDKLNQ
+375 NIKKIIRDKLNQ

-406 EIFKNVDFEAIN
+406 EVFKNIDFEAIN
-418 KKIEDYSKAEKVE
+418 KKIEDYSKGEKVE
-431 ELIKNRDNLYFEIK
+431 ELIKNRENLYFEIK
-445 TLETEESNL
+445 TLETKASNL
-454 KSSINFLEKE
+454 KSSINVLEKE
-464 KNSKN
+464 QISKN
-469 NEIRNL
+469 DEIRNL
-475 DEQIWEKKIEAEKP
+475 DDQIWEKKMEAEKP

-501 NEALNEARKRGNTL
+501 NEALNEARKRGDTL

-543 MEPELQE
+543 MERELQE

-559 DIYVDLEEKKRRR
+559 DSYADLEEKKRRK

-608 FKANNKSEYDKL
+608 FKANNRTEYDKL
-620 FGEAETRADEKIK
+620 FGEAQARSDEKIK
-633 GGYIRRKY
+633 GAYIRRKH
-641 DAGNKFINQ
+641 DAGNKFIKQ
-650 MTNLLH
+650 MTNMLH
-656 EDSNG
+656 EDANG

-668 EKTVIAAIEKLPDNT
+668 EKTVIAAIENVPDST
-683 YGWWNDFKINLD
+683 YSWWNDFKNNLN
-695 IELENTVRE
+695 IELENTVKDKNVVRN
-704 RKAVHNQN
+704 R
-712 KSKSQYHRSR
+712 SSSQYDRS

>member
-1 MKKHFL
+1 
-7 IKGGIKMA
+7 MA

-27 SKSGRSSIKN
+27 SKSSRSSINN

-50 NNVNQELTQFNKIL
+50 NNVNQELTKFNKIL

-83 SRDVISIVSQVQT
+83 SRDVVSVVSQVQT
-96 GNFEAR
+96 GNFEAK

-124 EFLNDKFGK
+124 EFLSKKFDK
-133 NAHCVYAVIHF
+133 NARCIYAVIHF

-170 DINTAKVKSAL
+170 DVNPAKVKSAL
-181 TSAFLRRNKELGLIA
+181 SSAFLRRNKELGLIA

-211 EKPKIIER
+211 EKPKIIEK
-219 QLAKMNKNKSDKKFK
+219 QLAKLNKNKSDKKFK
-234 FESGTSPFTKDFYR
+234 FENGTSPFTKDFYR
-248 TFNEEFVNDFMVT
+248 TFNEEFVNDFMLN
-261 NPSINELKNK
+261 NPVVNELKNK
-271 VKVFSNEGAEVVVRR
+271 VKVFSNEGVEVVVRR
-286 TKKVNSS
+286 TEKVNSY
-293 EDLDR
+293 EELDR

-304 KEKKDLENKIGSND
+304 KEKKDLESKIGSND

-324 MKYMEILSKREIIDR
+324 MKYTEILSKREIIDK

-363 SNKGITDFKRIF
+363 SNKEIADFKRIF
-375 DIKKIIKDKLNQ
+375 NIKKIIRDKLNQ
-387 RQNNKNFKK
+387 RQNNKNLKK

-418 KKIEDYSKAEKVE
+418 KKIEDYSKGEKVE
-431 ELIKNRDNLYFEIK
+431 ELIKNRENLYFEIK
-445 TLETEESNL
+445 TLETEASNL

-464 KNSKN
+464 QNSKN

-475 DEQIWEKKIEAEKP
+475 DKQIWEKKIEVEKP

-501 NEALNEARKRGNTL
+501 NEALNEARKRGETL
-515 MRNIKKDV
+515 MRNIMKDV
-523 EKEEAKN
+523 EKEKSKN
-530 NAIKQ
+530 NSLKQ
-535 DILDKRLQ
+535 DILNKRLQ
-543 MEPELQE
+543 LEQEQQEL
-550 INNKRRQLN
+550 NNRLRQLN
-559 DIYVDLEEKKRRR
+559 DSYADLEKKKRHR
-572 KAELEKLAQPIIQ
+572 KAELEKLGQPIIQ
-585 KEVDDLVREH
+585 KEVNDLVREH
-595 LRYYEVTDKDILN
+595 LKYYEVTDKDILN

-620 FGEAETRADEKIK
+620 FGEAEARADEKIK
-633 GGYIRRKY
+633 GAYIRRKHN
-641 DAGNKFINQ
+641 AGNKFIKQ
-650 MTNLLH
+650 MTNILH

-668 EKTVIAAIEKLPDNT
+668 EKTVIAAIENVPDNT
-683 YGWWNDFKINLD
+683 YGWWDDFKNNLN
-695 IELENTVRE
+695 IELENTVKDRNIT
-704 RKAVHNQN
+704 RNRTN
-712 KSKSQYHRSR
+712 SQYGRRL

>member
-1 MKKHFL
+1 
-7 IKGGIKMA
+7 MA
-15 EISAI
+15 EISAL

-27 SKSGRSSIKN
+27 SKSGRSNINN

-50 NNVNQELTQFNKIL
+50 NNVNQKLTQFNKIL

-75 YDTEVDSR
+75 SDTEVDSR
-83 SRDVISIVSQVQT
+83 SRDVISVVSQVQT
-96 GNFEAR
+96 GNFEAK

-124 EFLNDKFGK
+124 EFLSKKFDK
-133 NAHCVYAVIHF
+133 NARCVYAVIHF

-170 DINTAKVKSAL
+170 DVNPAKVKSAL
-181 TSAFLRRNKELGLIA
+181 SSAFLRRNKELGLTA

-211 EKPKIIER
+211 QKPKIIER
-219 QLAKMNKNKSDKKFK
+219 QLAKLNKNKSDKKFK
-234 FESGTSPFTKDFYR
+234 FENGTSPFTKDFYR
-248 TFNEEFVNDFMVT
+248 TFNEEFVNDFMLN
-261 NPSINELKNK
+261 NPVVNELKNK
-271 VKVFSNEGAEVVVRR
+271 VKVFSNEGVEVVVRR
-286 TKKVNSS
+286 TEKVNSS
-293 EDLDR
+293 EELDR

-304 KEKKDLENKIGSND
+304 KEKKDLESKIGSND

-324 MKYMEILSKREIIDR
+324 MKYMEILSKREIIDK

-353 NYETDFKVRK
+353 NYETDFKTRK
-363 SNKGITDFKRIF
+363 SNKEITDFKRIF
-375 DIKKIIKDKLNQ
+375 NIKKIIKDKLNQ

-418 KKIEDYSKAEKVE
+418 KKIEDYSKGEKVE
-431 ELIKNRDNLYFEIK
+431 ELIKNRENLYFEIK
-445 TLETEESNL
+445 TLETEASNL

-464 KNSKN
+464 QNSKN

-475 DEQIWEKKIEAEKP
+475 DEQIWEKKMEAEKP

-501 NEALNEARKRGNTL
+501 NEALNEARKRGDTL
-515 MRNIKKDV
+515 MRNIKRDV

-543 MEPELQE
+543 MERELQE

-559 DIYVDLEEKKRRR
+559 DSYADLEEKKRRR

-608 FKANNKSEYDKL
+608 FKANNKFEYDKL
-620 FGEAETRADEKIK
+620 FGEAEARADEKIK
-633 GGYIRRKY
+633 GAYIRRKH
-641 DAGNKFINQ
+641 DAGNKFIKQ
-650 MTNLLH
+650 MTNMLH
-656 EDSNG
+656 EDANG

-668 EKTVIAAIEKLPDNT
+668 EKTVIAAIENVPDNT
-683 YGWWNDFKINLD
+683 YGWWDDFKNNLN

-704 RKAVHNQN
+704 RNAVHNR
-712 KSKSQYHRSR
+712 SKNDFQYDRSR

>member
-1 MKKHFL
+1 
-7 IKGGIKMA
+7 MA
-15 EISAI
+15 EISAL

-27 SKSGRSSIKN
+27 SKSGRSNINN

-50 NNVNQELTQFNKIL
+50 NNVNQKLTQFNKIL

-75 YDTEVDSR
+75 SDTEVDSR
-83 SRDVISIVSQVQT
+83 SRDVVSVVSQVQT
-96 GNFEAR
+96 GNFEAK

-124 EFLNDKFGK
+124 EFLSKKFDK
-133 NAHCVYAVIHF
+133 NTRCVYAVIHF

-170 DINTAKVKSAL
+170 DVNSAKVKSAL
-181 TSAFLRRNKELGLIA
+181 SSAFLRRNKKLGLTA

-211 EKPKIIER
+211 QKPKIIER
-219 QLAKMNKNKSDKKFK
+219 QLAKLNKNKSDKKFK
-234 FESGTSPFTKDFYR
+234 FENGTSPFTKDFYR
-248 TFNEEFVNDFMVT
+248 TFNEEFVNDFMLN
-261 NPSINELKNK
+261 NPVVNELKNK
-271 VKVFSNEGAEVVVRR
+271 VKVFSNEGVEVVVRR
-286 TKKVNSS
+286 TEKVNSS
-293 EDLDR
+293 EELDR

-304 KEKKDLENKIGSND
+304 KEKKDLESKIGSND

-324 MKYMEILSKREIIDR
+324 MKYTEILSKREIIDK

-363 SNKGITDFKRIF
+363 SNKEITDFKRIF
-375 DIKKIIKDKLNQ
+375 NIKKIIRDKLNQ

-406 EIFKNVDFEAIN
+406 EIFKNVDFEATN
-418 KKIEDYSKAEKVE
+418 KKIEDYSKGEKVE
-431 ELIKNRDNLYFEIK
+431 ELIKNRENLYFEIK
-445 TLETEESNL
+445 TLETKASNL

-475 DEQIWEKKIEAEKP
+475 DEQIWEKKMEAEKP

-501 NEALNEARKRGNTL
+501 NEALNEARKRGDTL

-530 NAIKQ
+530 NVIKQ

-543 MEPELQE
+543 MEREQQEL
-550 INNKRRQLN
+550 NNRLRQLN
-559 DIYVDLEEKKRRR
+559 DSYADLVEKKRRR

-620 FGEAETRADEKIK
+620 FGEAQARADEKIK
-633 GGYIRRKY
+633 GAYIRRKH
-641 DAGNKFINQ
+641 DAGNKFIKQ
-650 MTNLLH
+650 MTNILH

-668 EKTVIAAIEKLPDNT
+668 EKTVIAAIENVPDNT
-683 YGWWNDFKINLD
+683 YSWWNDFKNNLN
-695 IELENTVRE
+695 IELEKTVKDKNVVRN
-704 RKAVHNQN
+704 R
-712 KSKSQYHRSR
+712 SSSQYDRSL

>member
-1 MKKHFL
+1 
-7 IKGGIKMA
+7 MA

-27 SKSGRSSIKN
+27 SGSGRSSINN

-83 SRDVISIVSQVQT
+83 SRDVVSVVSQVQT

-124 EFLNDKFGK
+124 KFLNDKFGK

-144 DESTPHMQSMWTFS
+144 DESTPHLQSMWTFL

-170 DINTAKVKSAL
+170 DVNPEKVKSAL
-181 TSAFLRRNKELGLIA
+181 SSAFLRRNKELGLTA

-211 EKPKIIER
+211 QKPKIIER
-219 QLAKMNKNKSDKKFK
+219 QLAKLNKNKSDKKFK
-234 FESGTSPFTKDFYR
+234 FENGTSPFAKDFYR
-248 TFNEEFVNDFMVT
+248 TFNEEFVNDFMLN
-261 NPSINELKNK
+261 NPVVNELKNK
-271 VKVFSNEGAEVVVRR
+271 VKVFSNEGVEVVVRR
-286 TKKVNSS
+286 TEKVNSS

-298 TKFAME
+298 TKFTME
-304 KEKKDLENKIGSND
+304 KEKKDLESKIGSND

-324 MKYMEILSKREIIDR
+324 MKYIEILSKREIIDR
-339 KKKISKEDFLNEFK
+339 KKKISKKDFLNEFK

-363 SNKGITDFKRIF
+363 SNKEIADFKRIF
-375 DIKKIIKDKLNQ
+375 NIKKIIRDKLNQ

-406 EIFKNVDFEAIN
+406 EVFKNVDFEVIN
-418 KKIEDYSKAEKVE
+418 KKIEDYSKGEKVE
-431 ELIKNRDNLYFEIK
+431 ELIKNRENLYFEIK
-445 TLETEESNL
+445 TLETKASNL
-454 KSSINFLEKE
+454 KSSINFLETE
-464 KNSKN
+464 QISKN

-475 DEQIWEKKIEAEKP
+475 DEQIREKKIEAEKP

-494 RRKQELI
+494 IRKQELI
-501 NEALNEARKRGNTL
+501 NEALNEARKRGDTL

-535 DILDKRLQ
+535 DILDKKLQ
-543 MEPELQE
+543 MEREQQEL
-550 INNKRRQLN
+550 NNRLRQLN
-559 DIYVDLEEKKRRR
+559 DSYADLEEKKRRR
-572 KAELEKLAQPIIQ
+572 KAELEKLAQPVVQ
-585 KEVDDLVREH
+585 KEVDNLVREH

-608 FKANNKSEYDKL
+608 FKSNNKFEYDKL
-620 FGEAETRADEKIK
+620 FGEAEAKAYEKIK
-633 GGYIRRKY
+633 EAYIRRKH
-641 DAGNKFINQ
+641 DAGNKFIKQ
-650 MTNLLH
+650 MTNILH

-661 KFSLLEI
+661 KFSILEI
-668 EKTVIAAIEKLPDNT
+668 EKTVIAAIENVPDST
-683 YGWWNDFKINLD
+683 YSWWNDFKNNLN
-695 IELENTVRE
+695 IELKKTVKDKNVVRN
-704 RKAVHNQN
+704 R
-712 KSKSQYHRSR
+712 SSSQYDRSL

>member
-27 SKSGRSSIKN
+27 SKSGRSSINN

-50 NNVNQELTQFNKIL
+50 NNVNQKLTQFNKIL
-64 VKDLSVLERQY
+64 VKDLSVLEQQY

-83 SRDVISIVSQVQT
+83 SRDVVSVVSQVQT

-124 EFLNDKFGK
+124 EFLNKKFGK
-133 NAHCVYAVIHF
+133 NARCVYAVIHF
-144 DESTPHMQSMWTFS
+144 DESTPHLQSMWTFL

-170 DINTAKVKSAL
+170 DVNPAKVKSAL
-181 TSAFLRRNKELGLIA
+181 SSAFLRRNKELGLVA

-219 QLAKMNKNKSDKKFK
+219 QLAKLNKNKSDKKFK

-248 TFNEEFVNDFMVT
+248 TFNEEFVNDFMV
-261 NPSINELKNK
+261 NNAAVNELKNK
-271 VKVFSNEGAEVVVRR
+271 IKVFSNEGVEVVVRR
-286 TKKVNSS
+286 TEKVNSS
-293 EDLDR
+293 EELDR
-298 TKFAME
+298 TKFVME
-304 KEKKDLENKIGSND
+304 KKKKELENKIGSND

-324 MKYMEILSKREIIDR
+324 MKYMEILSKREIIDK

-363 SNKGITDFKRIF
+363 SNKEITDFKRIF
-375 DIKKIIKDKLNQ
+375 NIKKIIKDKLNQ
-387 RQNNKNFKK
+387 KQNNKNFKK

-406 EIFKNVDFEAIN
+406 EVFKNVDFEAIN
-418 KKIEDYSKAEKVE
+418 KKIEDYSKGEKVE
-431 ELIKNRDNLYFEIK
+431 ELIKNRENLYFEIK
-445 TLETEESNL
+445 TLETKTSNL

-464 KNSKN
+464 QISKN

-475 DEQIWEKKIEAEKP
+475 DEQILEKKKEAEKP
-489 YVVSE
+489 YLVSE

-501 NEALNEARKRGNTL
+501 NEALNEARKRGDTL

-543 MEPELQE
+543 MEREQQEL
-550 INNKRRQLN
+550 NNRLRQLN
-559 DIYVDLEEKKRRR
+559 DSYADLEEKKRRR
-572 KAELEKLAQPIIQ
+572 KAELEKLAQPVVQ
-585 KEVDDLVREH
+585 QEVDDLVREH

-620 FGEAETRADEKIK
+620 FGEAQARADEKIK
-633 GGYIRRKY
+633 RAYIRRKY
-641 DAGNKFINQ
+641 DAGNKFIKQ
-650 MTNLLH
+650 MTKILH
-656 EDSNG
+656 EDFNG

-668 EKTVIAAIEKLPDNT
+668 EKTVIAAIENVPDST
-683 YGWWNDFKINLD
+683 YSWWNDFKNNLN
-695 IELENTVRE
+695 IELENTVKDKNVVRN
-704 RKAVHNQN
+704 RSN
-712 KSKSQYHRSR
+712 SQYDRSL

>member
-1 MKKHFL
+1 M

-27 SKSGRSSIKN
+27 SGSGRSSINN

-83 SRDVISIVSQVQT
+83 SRDVVSVVSQVQT

-124 EFLNDKFGK
+124 EFLNKKFGK
-133 NAHCVYAVIHF
+133 NARCVYAVIHF
-144 DESTPHMQSMWTFS
+144 DESTPHLQSMWTFS

-170 DINTAKVKSAL
+170 DVNTAKVKSAL

-248 TFNEEFVNDFMVT
+248 TFNEEFVNDFMV
-261 NPSINELKNK
+261 NNAAVNELKNK

-286 TKKVNSS
+286 TEKVNSS

-298 TKFAME
+298 TKFVME

-324 MKYMEILSKREIIDR
+324 MKYMEILSKREIIDK

-363 SNKGITDFKRIF
+363 SNKEITDFKRIF
-375 DIKKIIKDKLNQ
+375 NIKKIIKDKLNQ

-406 EIFKNVDFEAIN
+406 EVFKNVDFEAIN
-418 KKIEDYSKAEKVE
+418 KKIEDYSKGEKVE
-431 ELIKNRDNLYFEIK
+431 ELIKNRENLYFEIK
-445 TLETEESNL
+445 TLETKASNL

-464 KNSKN
+464 QISKN
-469 NEIRNL
+469 DEIRNL
-475 DEQIWEKKIEAEKP
+475 DDQIWEKKIEAEKP

-501 NEALNEARKRGNTL
+501 NEALNEARKRGDTL

-543 MEPELQE
+543 MERELQE

-608 FKANNKSEYDKL
+608 FKANNEFEYDKL
-620 FGEAETRADEKIK
+620 FGEAQARADEKIK
-633 GGYIRRKY
+633 GAYIRRKH
-641 DAGNKFINQ
+641 DAGNKFIKQ
-650 MTNLLH
+650 MTNMLH
-656 EDSNG
+656 EDTNG

-668 EKTVIAAIEKLPDNT
+668 EKTVIAAIEKVPDNT
-683 YGWWNDFKINLD
+683 YGWWNDFKNNLN
-695 IELENTVRE
+695 IELENTVKDRNVV
-704 RKAVHNQN
+704 RNR
-712 KSKSQYHRSR
+712 SSSQYDRSL

>member
-1 MKKHFL
+1 
-7 IKGGIKMA
+7 MA

-27 SKSGRSSIKN
+27 SKSGRSSINN
-37 VVREA
+37 VVKEA

-83 SRDVISIVSQVQT
+83 SRDVVSVVSQVQT

-124 EFLNDKFGK
+124 EFLSKKFDKD
-133 NAHCVYAVIHF
+133 ARCVYAVIHF

-170 DINTAKVKSAL
+170 DVNPAKVKSAL
-181 TSAFLRRNKELGLIA
+181 SSAFLRRNKKLGLTT
-196 GTDEYKKAFE
+196 GTEEYKKAFE

-211 EKPKIIER
+211 QKPKIIER
-219 QLAKMNKNKSDKKFK
+219 QLAKLNKNKSDKKFK
-234 FESGTSPFTKDFYR
+234 FENGTSPFTKDFYR
-248 TFNEEFVNDFMVT
+248 TFNEEFVNDFMLN
-261 NPSINELKNK
+261 NPVVNELKNK
-271 VKVFSNEGAEVVVRR
+271 VKVFSNEGVEVVVRR
-286 TKKVNSS
+286 TEKVNSS
-293 EDLDR
+293 EELDR

-304 KEKKDLENKIGSND
+304 KEKKDLESKIGSND

-324 MKYMEILSKREIIDR
+324 MKYTEILSKREIIDK

-353 NYETDFKVRK
+353 NYETDFKTRK
-363 SNKGITDFKRIF
+363 SNKEITDFKRIF
-375 DIKKIIKDKLNQ
+375 NIKKIIKDKLNQ

-396 NLKKEIKLFD
+396 NLEKEIKLFD

-418 KKIEDYSKAEKVE
+418 KKIEDYSKGEKVE
-431 ELIKNRDNLYFEIK
+431 ELIKNRENLYFEIK
-445 TLETEESNL
+445 TLETEASNL

-464 KNSKN
+464 QNSKN

-475 DEQIWEKKIEAEKP
+475 DEQIWEKRTEAEKP

-501 NEALNEARKRGNTL
+501 NEALNEARKRGDTL

-535 DILDKRLQ
+535 DILNERLQ
-543 MEPELQE
+543 MERELQE

-559 DIYVDLEEKKRRR
+559 DSYADLEEKKRRK

-620 FGEAETRADEKIK
+620 FGEAQARADEKIK
-633 GGYIRRKY
+633 GAYIRRKH
-641 DAGNKFINQ
+641 DAGKKFIKQ
-650 MTNLLH
+650 MTNMLH
-656 EDSNG
+656 EYINV
-661 KFSLLEI
+661 KLSLLEI
-668 EKTVIAAIEKLPDNT
+668 EKTVIAAIENVPDNT
-683 YGWWNDFKINLD
+683 YGWWDDFKNNLN

-704 RKAVHNQN
+704 RNAVHNR
-712 KSKSQYHRSR
+712 SKNDFQYDRSR

>member
-1 MKKHFL
+1 
-7 IKGGIKMA
+7 MA

-27 SKSGRSSIKN
+27 SGSGRSSINN

-83 SRDVISIVSQVQT
+83 SRDVVSVVSQVQT

-112 LEKWEQ
+112 LEKWEK

-133 NAHCVYAVIHF
+133 NARCVYAVIHF

-170 DINTAKVKSAL
+170 DVNPAKVKSAL
-181 TSAFLRRNKELGLIA
+181 SSAFLRRNKELGLIA

-248 TFNEEFVNDFMVT
+248 TFNEEFVNDFMV
-261 NPSINELKNK
+261 NNAAVNELKNK

-286 TKKVNSS
+286 TEKVNSS

-324 MKYMEILSKREIIDR
+324 MKYTEILSKREIIDR

-363 SNKGITDFKRIF
+363 SNKEITDFKRIF
-375 DIKKIIKDKLNQ
+375 NIKKIIRDKLNQ

-406 EIFKNVDFEAIN
+406 EVFKNVDFEAIN
-418 KKIEDYSKAEKVE
+418 KKIEDYSKGEKVE

-464 KNSKN
+464 QNSKN

-475 DEQIWEKKIEAEKP
+475 DEQIWEKKMEAEKP

-494 RRKQELI
+494 RRKEELI
-501 NEALNEARKRGNTL
+501 NEALNEARKRGDTL
-515 MRNIKKDV
+515 MRNIKKDL

-543 MEPELQE
+543 MERELQE

-620 FGEAETRADEKIK
+620 FGEAQARADEKIK
-633 GGYIRRKY
+633 GAYIRRKH
-641 DAGNKFINQ
+641 DAGKKFIKQ
-650 MTNLLH
+650 MTNMLH
-656 EDSNG
+656 EDTNG

-668 EKTVIAAIEKLPDNT
+668 EKTVIAAIENVPDNT
-683 YGWWNDFKINLD
+683 YGWWDDFKNNLN
-695 IELENTVRE
+695 IELENKVRD
-704 RKAVHNQN
+704 RNVVRNR
-712 KSKSQYHRSR
+712 SSSQYDRSL

>member
-1 MKKHFL
+1 M
-7 IKGGIKMA
+7 
-15 EISAI
+15 
-20 NNFKKYN
+20 
-27 SKSGRSSIKN
+27 
-37 VVREA
+37 V
-42 FRELEKFK
+42 
-50 NNVNQELTQFNKIL
+50 
-64 VKDLSVLERQY
+64 SV
-75 YDTEVDSR
+75 
-83 SRDVISIVSQVQT
+83 VSQVQT

-124 EFLNDKFGK
+124 EFLNKKFGK
-133 NAHCVYAVIHF
+133 NARCVYAVIHF
-144 DESTPHMQSMWTFS
+144 DESTPHLQSMWTFL

-170 DINTAKVKSAL
+170 DVNPAKVKSAL
-181 TSAFLRRNKELGLIA
+181 SSAFLRRNKELGLVA

-219 QLAKMNKNKSDKKFK
+219 QLAKLNKNKSDKKFK

-248 TFNEEFVNDFMVT
+248 TFNEEFVNDFMV
-261 NPSINELKNK
+261 NNAAVNELKNK
-271 VKVFSNEGAEVVVRR
+271 IKVFSNEGVEVVVRR
-286 TKKVNSS
+286 TEKVNSS
-293 EDLDR
+293 EELDR
-298 TKFAME
+298 TKFVME
-304 KEKKDLENKIGSND
+304 KKKKELENKIGSND

-324 MKYMEILSKREIIDR
+324 MKYMEILSKREIIDK

-363 SNKGITDFKRIF
+363 SNKEITDFKRIF
-375 DIKKIIKDKLNQ
+375 NIKKIIKDKLNQ
-387 RQNNKNFKK
+387 KQNNKNFKK

-406 EIFKNVDFEAIN
+406 EVFKNVDFEAIN
-418 KKIEDYSKAEKVE
+418 KKIEDYSKGEKVE
-431 ELIKNRDNLYFEIK
+431 ELIKNRENLYFEIK
-445 TLETEESNL
+445 TLETKTSNL

-464 KNSKN
+464 QISKN

-475 DEQIWEKKIEAEKP
+475 DEQILEKKKEAEKP
-489 YVVSE
+489 YLVSE

-501 NEALNEARKRGNTL
+501 NEALNEARKRGDTL

-543 MEPELQE
+543 MEREQQEL
-550 INNKRRQLN
+550 NNRLRQLN
-559 DIYVDLEEKKRRR
+559 DSYADLEEKKRRR
-572 KAELEKLAQPIIQ
+572 KAELEKLAQPVVQ
-585 KEVDDLVREH
+585 QEVDDLVREH

-620 FGEAETRADEKIK
+620 FGEAQARADEKIK
-633 GGYIRRKY
+633 GAYIRRKHN
-641 DAGNKFINQ
+641 AGNKFIKQ
-650 MTNLLH
+650 MTNMLH
-656 EDSNG
+656 EDTNG

-668 EKTVIAAIEKLPDNT
+668 EKTVIAAIENVPDNT
-683 YGWWNDFKINLD
+683 YGWWDDFKNNLN
-695 IELENTVRE
+695 IELENTVKDRNVV
-704 RKAVHNQN
+704 RNR
-712 KSKSQYHRSR
+712 SSSQYDRSL

>member
-27 SKSGRSSIKN
+27 SKSGRSSINN

-64 VKDLSVLERQY
+64 VKDLSVLEQQY

-83 SRDVISIVSQVQT
+83 SRDVVSVVSQVQT

-124 EFLNDKFGK
+124 EFLSKKFDK
-133 NAHCVYAVIHF
+133 NARCIYAVIHF
-144 DESTPHMQSMWTFS
+144 DESTPHLQSMWTFL

-170 DINTAKVKSAL
+170 DVNPAKVKSAL
-181 TSAFLRRNKELGLIA
+181 SSAFLRRNKELGLVA

-219 QLAKMNKNKSDKKFK
+219 QLAKLNKNKSDKKFK

-248 TFNEEFVNDFMVT
+248 TFNEEFVNDFMV
-261 NPSINELKNK
+261 NNAAVNELKNK
-271 VKVFSNEGAEVVVRR
+271 IKVFSNEGVEVVVRR
-286 TKKVNSS
+286 TEKVNSS
-293 EDLDR
+293 EELDR
-298 TKFAME
+298 TKFVME
-304 KEKKDLENKIGSND
+304 KKKKELENKIGSND

-353 NYETDFKVRK
+353 NYETDFKARK

-375 DIKKIIKDKLNQ
+375 NIKKIIKDKLSQ

-406 EIFKNVDFEAIN
+406 EVFKNVDFEAIN
-418 KKIEDYSKAEKVE
+418 KKIEDYSKGEKVE

-445 TLETEESNL
+445 TLETKTSNL

-464 KNSKN
+464 QISKN

-475 DEQIWEKKIEAEKP
+475 DEQILEKKKEAEKP
-489 YVVSE
+489 YLVSE

-501 NEALNEARKRGNTL
+501 NEALNEARKRGDTL

-543 MEPELQE
+543 MEREQQEL
-550 INNKRRQLN
+550 NNRLRQLN
-559 DIYVDLEEKKRRR
+559 DSYADLEEKKRRR
-572 KAELEKLAQPIIQ
+572 KAELEKLAQPVVQ
-585 KEVDDLVREH
+585 QEVDDLVREH

-620 FGEAETRADEKIK
+620 FGEAQARADEKIK
-633 GGYIRRKY
+633 RAYIRRKY

-656 EDSNG
+656 EDFNG

-668 EKTVIAAIEKLPDNT
+668 EKTVIVAIEKVPDNT

-704 RKAVHNQN
+704 RNAVHNQN
-712 KSKSQYHRSR
+712 KSRPQYHRSR

>member
-1 MKKHFL
+1 
-7 IKGGIKMA
+7 MA

-27 SKSGRSSIKN
+27 SGSGRSSINN

-83 SRDVISIVSQVQT
+83 SRDVVSVVSQVQT
-96 GNFEAR
+96 GNFEAK

-124 EFLNDKFGK
+124 EFLNKKFGK
-133 NAHCVYAVIHF
+133 NARCVYAVIHF
-144 DESTPHMQSMWTFS
+144 DESTPHLQSMWTFL

-170 DINTAKVKSAL
+170 DVNPAKVKSAL
-181 TSAFLRRNKELGLIA
+181 SSAFLRRNRELGLVA

-219 QLAKMNKNKSDKKFK
+219 QLAKLNKNKSDKKFK

-248 TFNEEFVNDFMVT
+248 TFNEEFVNDFMV
-261 NPSINELKNK
+261 NNAAVNELKNK

-286 TKKVNSS
+286 TEKVNSS

-304 KEKKDLENKIGSND
+304 KEKKELESKIGSND

-324 MKYMEILSKREIIDR
+324 MKYTEILSKREIIDK

-353 NYETDFKVRK
+353 NYETDFKARK
-363 SNKGITDFKRIF
+363 SNKEITDFKRIF
-375 DIKKIIKDKLNQ
+375 NIKKIIKDKLNQ

-406 EIFKNVDFEAIN
+406 EVFKNVDFEAIN
-418 KKIEDYSKAEKVE
+418 KKIEDYSKGEKVE

-445 TLETEESNL
+445 TLETKASNL

-464 KNSKN
+464 QNSKN

-475 DEQIWEKKIEAEKP
+475 DEQIWEKKMEAEKP

-501 NEALNEARKRGNTL
+501 NEALNEARKRGDTL

-535 DILDKRLQ
+535 DILDKGLQ
-543 MEPELQE
+543 MERELQE

-595 LRYYEVTDKDILN
+595 LRYYEVIDKDILN

-620 FGEAETRADEKIK
+620 FGEAQARADEKIK
-633 GGYIRRKY
+633 GAYIRRKH
-641 DAGNKFINQ
+641 DAGRKFINQ

-656 EDSNG
+656 QDSNG

-668 EKTVIAAIEKLPDNT
+668 EKTVIAAIEKVTGNT
-683 YGWWNDFKINLD
+683 YGWWSNFKNNLN
-695 IELENTVRE
+695 IELENTIKNRNVVRNQ
-704 RKAVHNQN
+704 RK
-712 KSKSQYHRSR
+712 SGSQYDRSL

>member
-1 MKKHFL
+1 
-7 IKGGIKMA
+7 MA

-27 SKSGRSSIKN
+27 SGSGRSSINN

-50 NNVNQELTQFNKIL
+50 NNVNHELTQFNKIL

-83 SRDVISIVSQVQT
+83 SRDVVSVVSQVQT
-96 GNFEAR
+96 GNFEAK

-124 EFLNDKFGK
+124 EFLNKKFGK
-133 NAHCVYAVIHF
+133 NARCVYAVIHF
-144 DESTPHMQSMWTFS
+144 DESTPHLQSMWTFS

-170 DINTAKVKSAL
+170 DVNPAKVKSAL
-181 TSAFLRRNKELGLIA
+181 SSAFLRRNKELGLVA

-234 FESGTSPFTKDFYR
+234 FESGTSQFTKDFYR
-248 TFNEEFVNDFMVT
+248 TFNEEFVNDFMVK

-286 TKKVNSS
+286 TEKVNSS

-298 TKFAME
+298 TKFVME

-324 MKYMEILSKREIIDR
+324 MKYMEILSKREIIDK

-363 SNKGITDFKRIF
+363 SNKEIMDFKRIF
-375 DIKKIIKDKLNQ
+375 NIKKIIRDKLNQ

-406 EIFKNVDFEAIN
+406 EVFKNVDFEAIN
-418 KKIEDYSKAEKVE
+418 KKIEDYSKGEKVE
-431 ELIKNRDNLYFEIK
+431 ELIKNRENLYFEIK
-445 TLETEESNL
+445 TLETKTSNL

-464 KNSKN
+464 QISKN

-475 DEQIWEKKIEAEKP
+475 DEQILEKKKEAEKP
-489 YVVSE
+489 YLVSE

-501 NEALNEARKRGNTL
+501 NEALNEARKRGDTL

-543 MEPELQE
+543 MEREQQEL
-550 INNKRRQLN
+550 NNRLRQLN
-559 DIYVDLEEKKRRR
+559 DSYADLEEKKRRR
-572 KAELEKLAQPIIQ
+572 KAELEKLAQPVVQ

-620 FGEAETRADEKIK
+620 FGEAQARADEKIK
-633 GGYIRRKY
+633 RAYIRRKY
-641 DAGNKFINQ
+641 DAGNKFIKQ
-650 MTNLLH
+650 MTKILH
-656 EDSNG
+656 EDFNG

-668 EKTVIAAIEKLPDNT
+668 EKTVIAAIENVPDST
-683 YGWWNDFKINLD
+683 YSWWNDFKNNLN
-695 IELENTVRE
+695 IELENTVKDKNVVRN
-704 RKAVHNQN
+704 RSN
-712 KSKSQYHRSR
+712 SQYDRSL

>member
-1 MKKHFL
+1 
-7 IKGGIKMA
+7 MA

-27 SKSGRSSIKN
+27 SKSGRSSINN

-50 NNVNQELTQFNKIL
+50 NNVNQKLTQFNKIL
-64 VKDLSVLERQY
+64 VKDLSVLEQQY

-83 SRDVISIVSQVQT
+83 SRDVVSVVSQVQT

-124 EFLNDKFGK
+124 EFLNKKFGE
-133 NAHCVYAVIHF
+133 NARCVYAVIHF
-144 DESTPHMQSMWTFS
+144 DESTPHLQSMWTFS

-170 DINTAKVKSAL
+170 DVNPAKVKSAL
-181 TSAFLRRNKELGLIA
+181 SSAFLRRNKELGLVA

-219 QLAKMNKNKSDKKFK
+219 QLAKLNKNKSDKKFR
-234 FESGTSPFTKDFYR
+234 FESGTSPFIKDFYR
-248 TFNEEFVNDFMVT
+248 TFNEEFVNDFMV
-261 NPSINELKNK
+261 NNAAVNKLKNK
-271 VKVFSNEGAEVVVRR
+271 VKMFSNEGAEVVVRR
-286 TKKVNSS
+286 TEKVNSS

-298 TKFAME
+298 TKFVME
-304 KEKKDLENKIGSND
+304 KQKKDLENKIGSND
-318 YSKNEF
+318 YSRNEF
-324 MKYMEILSKREIIDR
+324 MKYMEILSKREIIDK

-353 NYETDFKVRK
+353 NCETDFKVRK
-363 SNKGITDFKRIF
+363 SNKEITDFKRIF
-375 DIKKIIKDKLNQ
+375 NIKKIIKDKLNQ

-406 EIFKNVDFEAIN
+406 EVFKNVDFEAIN
-418 KKIEDYSKAEKVE
+418 KKIEDYSKGEKVE
-431 ELIKNRDNLYFEIK
+431 ELIKNRENLYFEIK
-445 TLETEESNL
+445 TLETKTSNL

-464 KNSKN
+464 QISKN
-469 NEIRNL
+469 NEIHNL
-475 DEQIWEKKIEAEKP
+475 DEQIWEKKMEAEKP

-494 RRKQELI
+494 RRKEELI
-501 NEALNEARKRGNTL
+501 NEALNEARKRGDTL

-523 EKEEAKN
+523 EKEEARN
-530 NAIKQ
+530 NTIKQ

-543 MEPELQE
+543 LEHEQQEL
-550 INNKRRQLN
+550 NNRLRQLN
-559 DIYVDLEEKKRRR
+559 ASYADLEEKRKRR
-572 KAELEKLAQPIIQ
+572 KAELEKLAQPVVQ

-595 LRYYEVTDKDILN
+595 LRYYEVADKDILN

-620 FGEAETRADEKIK
+620 LGEVQARADEKIK
-633 GGYIRRKY
+633 GAYIRRKH
-641 DAGNKFINQ
+641 DAGKKFIKQ
-650 MTNLLH
+650 MTNMLH
-656 EDSNG
+656 EDTNV
-661 KFSLLEI
+661 KLSLLEI
-668 EKTVIAAIEKLPDNT
+668 EKTVIAAIEKVPDNT
-683 YGWWNDFKINLD
+683 YGWWNDFKNNLN
-695 IELENTVRE
+695 IELENTVKDKNVVRN
-704 RKAVHNQN
+704 R
-712 KSKSQYHRSR
+712 SSSQYDRS

>member
-1 MKKHFL
+1 
-7 IKGGIKMA
+7 MA

-27 SKSGRSSIKN
+27 SGSGRSSINN

-83 SRDVISIVSQVQT
+83 SRDVVSVVSQVQT

-124 EFLNDKFGK
+124 KFLNKKFGK
-133 NAHCVYAVIHF
+133 NARCVYAVIHF
-144 DESTPHMQSMWTFS
+144 DESTPHLQSMWTFL

-170 DINTAKVKSAL
+170 DVNPEKVKSAL
-181 TSAFLRRNKELGLIA
+181 SSAFLRRNKELGLTA

-211 EKPKIIER
+211 QKPKIIER
-219 QLAKMNKNKSDKKFK
+219 QLAKLNKNKSDKKFK
-234 FESGTSPFTKDFYR
+234 FENGTSPFAKDFYR
-248 TFNEEFVNDFMVT
+248 TFNEEFVNDFMLN
-261 NPSINELKNK
+261 NPVVNELKNK
-271 VKVFSNEGAEVVVRR
+271 VKVFSNEGVEVVVRR
-286 TKKVNSS
+286 TEKVNSS

-298 TKFAME
+298 TKFTME
-304 KEKKDLENKIGSND
+304 KEKKDLESKIGSND

-324 MKYMEILSKREIIDR
+324 MKYIEILSKREIIDR

-363 SNKGITDFKRIF
+363 SNKEITDFKRIF
-375 DIKKIIKDKLNQ
+375 NIKKIIRDKLNQ

-406 EIFKNVDFEAIN
+406 EVFKNVDFEAIN
-418 KKIEDYSKAEKVE
+418 KKIEDYSKGEKVE
-431 ELIKNRDNLYFEIK
+431 ELIKNRENLYFEIK
-445 TLETEESNL
+445 TLETKASNL
-454 KSSINFLEKE
+454 KSSINFLETE
-464 KNSKN
+464 QISKN

-475 DEQIWEKKIEAEKP
+475 DEQIREKKIEAEKP

-494 RRKQELI
+494 IRKQELI
-501 NEALNEARKRGNTL
+501 NEALNEARKRGDTL

-535 DILDKRLQ
+535 DILDKKLQ
-543 MEPELQE
+543 MEREQQEL
-550 INNKRRQLN
+550 NNRLRQLN
-559 DIYVDLEEKKRRR
+559 DSYADLEEKKRRR
-572 KAELEKLAQPIIQ
+572 KAELEKLAQPVVQ
-585 KEVDDLVREH
+585 KEVDNLVREH

-608 FKANNKSEYDKL
+608 FKSNNKFEYDKL
-620 FGEAETRADEKIK
+620 FGEAEAKAYEKIK
-633 GGYIRRKY
+633 EAYIRRKH
-641 DAGNKFINQ
+641 DAGNKFIKQ
-650 MTNLLH
+650 MTNILH

-661 KFSLLEI
+661 KFSILEI
-668 EKTVIAAIEKLPDNT
+668 EKTVIAAIENVPDST
-683 YGWWNDFKINLD
+683 YSWWNDFKNNLN
-695 IELENTVRE
+695 IELKKTVKDKNVVRN
-704 RKAVHNQN
+704 R
-712 KSKSQYHRSR
+712 SSSQYDRSL

>member
-1 MKKHFL
+1 
-7 IKGGIKMA
+7 MA

-27 SKSGRSSIKN
+27 SKSGRSSINN
-37 VVREA
+37 VVKEA

-64 VKDLSVLERQY
+64 VKDLSVLEQQY

-83 SRDVISIVSQVQT
+83 SRDVVSVVSQVQT

-124 EFLNDKFGK
+124 EFLNKKFGK
-133 NAHCVYAVIHF
+133 NARCVYAVIHF
-144 DESTPHMQSMWTFS
+144 DESTPHLQSMWTFS

-170 DINTAKVKSAL
+170 DVNPAKVKSAL
-181 TSAFLRRNKELGLIA
+181 SSAFLRRNKELGLVA

-234 FESGTSPFTKDFYR
+234 FESGTSQFTKDFYR
-248 TFNEEFVNDFMVT
+248 TFNEEFVNDFMVK

-286 TKKVNSS
+286 TEKLNSS

-298 TKFAME
+298 TKFVME

-324 MKYMEILSKREIIDR
+324 MKYMEILSKREIIDK

-363 SNKGITDFKRIF
+363 SNKEITDFKRIF
-375 DIKKIIKDKLNQ
+375 NIKKIIKDKLNQ

-406 EIFKNVDFEAIN
+406 EVFKNVDFEAIN
-418 KKIEDYSKAEKVE
+418 KKIEDYSKGEKVE
-431 ELIKNRDNLYFEIK
+431 ELIKNRENLYFEIK
-445 TLETEESNL
+445 TLETKTSNL

-464 KNSKN
+464 QISKN

-475 DEQIWEKKIEAEKP
+475 DEQISEKKKEAEKP
-489 YVVSE
+489 YLVSE
-494 RRKQELI
+494 MRKQELI
-501 NEALNEARKRGNTL
+501 NEALNEARKRGDTL
-515 MRNIKKDV
+515 MRNIKKDI

-543 MEPELQE
+543 MEREQQEL
-550 INNKRRQLN
+550 NNSLRQLN
-559 DIYVDLEEKKRRR
+559 DSYADLEEKKRRR
-572 KAELEKLAQPIIQ
+572 KAELEKLAQPVVQ
-585 KEVDDLVREH
+585 KEVDNLVREH

-620 FGEAETRADEKIK
+620 FGEAQARADEKIK
-633 GGYIRRKY
+633 GAYIRRKH
-641 DAGNKFINQ
+641 DAGNKFIKQ
-650 MTNLLH
+650 MTNILH

-668 EKTVIAAIEKLPDNT
+668 EKTVIAAIENVPNST
-683 YGWWNDFKINLD
+683 YSWWNDFKNNLN
-695 IELENTVRE
+695 IELEKTVKDKNVVRN
-704 RKAVHNQN
+704 R
-712 KSKSQYHRSR
+712 SSSQYDRSL

>member
-27 SKSGRSSIKN
+27 SKSGRSSINN
-37 VVREA
+37 VVKEA

-64 VKDLSVLERQY
+64 VKDLSVLEQQY

-83 SRDVISIVSQVQT
+83 SRDVVSVVSQVQT

-124 EFLNDKFGK
+124 EFLNKKFGK
-133 NAHCVYAVIHF
+133 NARCVYAVIHF
-144 DESTPHMQSMWTFS
+144 DESTPHLQSMWTFS

-170 DINTAKVKSAL
+170 DVNPAKVKSAL
-181 TSAFLRRNKELGLIA
+181 SSAFLRRNKELGLVA

-219 QLAKMNKNKSDKKFK
+219 QLAKLNKNKSDKKFK

-248 TFNEEFVNDFMVT
+248 TFNEEFVNDFMV
-261 NPSINELKNK
+261 NNAAVNELKNK

-286 TKKVNSS
+286 TEKVNSS

-363 SNKGITDFKRIF
+363 SNKEITDFKRIF
-375 DIKKIIKDKLNQ
+375 NIKKIIKDKLNQ

-406 EIFKNVDFEAIN
+406 EVFKNVDFEAIN
-418 KKIEDYSKAEKVE
+418 KKIEDYSKGEKVE
-431 ELIKNRDNLYFEIK
+431 ELIKNRENLYFEIK
-445 TLETEESNL
+445 TLETKTSNL
-454 KSSINFLEKE
+454 KNSINFLEKE
-464 KNSKN
+464 QISKN
-469 NEIRNL
+469 NEIHNL
-475 DEQIWEKKIEAEKP
+475 DEQIWEKKMEAEKP

-494 RRKQELI
+494 RRKEELI
-501 NEALNEARKRGNTL
+501 NEALNEARKRGDTL

-543 MEPELQE
+543 LEHEQQEL
-550 INNKRRQLN
+550 NNRLRQLN
-559 DIYVDLEEKKRRR
+559 ASYADLEEKRKRR
-572 KAELEKLAQPIIQ
+572 KAELEKLAQPVVQ

-608 FKANNKSEYDKL
+608 FKANNKFEYDKL
-620 FGEAETRADEKIK
+620 FGEAEARADEKIK
-633 GGYIRRKY
+633 GAYIRRKH
-641 DAGNKFINQ
+641 DAGNKFIKQ
-650 MTNLLH
+650 MTNILH

-668 EKTVIAAIEKLPDNT
+668 EKTVIAAIENVPDNT
-683 YGWWNDFKINLD
+683 YGWWNDFKNNLN
-695 IELENTVRE
+695 IELENTVKDKNVVRN
-704 RKAVHNQN
+704 R
-712 KSKSQYHRSR
+712 SSSQYDRSL

>member
-27 SKSGRSSIKN
+27 SKSGRSSINN
-37 VVREA
+37 VAKEA

-50 NNVNQELTQFNKIL
+50 NNVNHELTQFNKIL

-83 SRDVISIVSQVQT
+83 SRDVVSVVSQVQT

-124 EFLNDKFGK
+124 EFLNKKFGK
-133 NAHCVYAVIHF
+133 NARCVYAVIHF
-144 DESTPHMQSMWTFS
+144 DESTPHLQSMWTFL

-170 DINTAKVKSAL
+170 DVNPAKVKSAL
-181 TSAFLRRNKELGLIA
+181 SSAFLRRNKELGLVA

-219 QLAKMNKNKSDKKFK
+219 QLAKLNKNKSDKKFK

-248 TFNEEFVNDFMVT
+248 TFNEEFVNDFMV
-261 NPSINELKNK
+261 NNAAVNELKNK
-271 VKVFSNEGAEVVVRR
+271 IKVFSNEGVEVVVRR
-286 TKKVNSS
+286 TEKVNSS
-293 EDLDR
+293 EELDR

-304 KEKKDLENKIGSND
+304 KEKKDLESKIGSND

-324 MKYMEILSKREIIDR
+324 MKYMEILSKREIIDK

-375 DIKKIIKDKLNQ
+375 NIKKIIKDKLNQ

-406 EIFKNVDFEAIN
+406 EVFKNVDFEAIN
-418 KKIEDYSKAEKVE
+418 KKIEDYSKGEKVE
-431 ELIKNRDNLYFEIK
+431 ELIKNRENLYFEIK
-445 TLETEESNL
+445 TLETKTSNL

-464 KNSKN
+464 QISKN

-475 DEQIWEKKIEAEKP
+475 DEQILEKKKEAEKP
-489 YVVSE
+489 YLVSE

-501 NEALNEARKRGNTL
+501 NEALNEARKRGDTL

-543 MEPELQE
+543 MEREQQEL
-550 INNKRRQLN
+550 NNRLRQLN
-559 DIYVDLEEKKRRR
+559 DSYADLEEKKRRR
-572 KAELEKLAQPIIQ
+572 KAELEKLAQPVVQ
-585 KEVDDLVREH
+585 QEVDDLVREH

-620 FGEAETRADEKIK
+620 FGEAQARADEKIK
-633 GGYIRRKY
+633 RAYIRRKY
-641 DAGNKFINQ
+641 DAGNKFIKQ
-650 MTNLLH
+650 MTKILH
-656 EDSNG
+656 EDFNG

-668 EKTVIAAIEKLPDNT
+668 EKTVIAAIENVPDST
-683 YGWWNDFKINLD
+683 YSWWNDFKNNLN
-695 IELENTVRE
+695 IELENTVKDKNVVRN
-704 RKAVHNQN
+704 RSN
-712 KSKSQYHRSR
+712 SQYDRSL

>member
-1 MKKHFL
+1 
-7 IKGGIKMA
+7 MA

-27 SKSGRSSIKN
+27 SKSGRSSINN
-37 VVREA
+37 VVKEA

-83 SRDVISIVSQVQT
+83 SRDVVSVVSQVQT
-96 GNFEAR
+96 GNFEAS

-118 YYKENL
+118 YYNENL
-124 EFLNDKFGK
+124 EFLNDKFGR
-133 NAHCVYAVIHF
+133 NAYCVYAVIHF

-158 EENNQKDEYTVS
+158 EENKQKDEYTVS
-170 DINTAKVKSAL
+170 DVNTAKVKSAL

-219 QLAKMNKNKSDKKFK
+219 QLAKLNKNKSDKKFK

-248 TFNEEFVNDFMVT
+248 TFNEEFVNDFMVK

-271 VKVFSNEGAEVVVRR
+271 VKVFSNEDAEVVVRR
-286 TKKVNSS
+286 TEKVNSS

-304 KEKKDLENKIGSND
+304 KEKKELESKIGSND

-324 MKYMEILSKREIIDR
+324 MKYTEILSKREIIDR

-375 DIKKIIKDKLNQ
+375 NIKKIIRDKLNQ

-406 EIFKNVDFEAIN
+406 EVFKNVDFETIN
-418 KKIEDYSKAEKVE
+418 KKIEDYSKGEKVE
-431 ELIKNRDNLYFEIK
+431 ELIKNRENLYFQIK
-445 TLETEESNL
+445 TLETKASNL

-464 KNSKN
+464 QNSKN

-475 DEQIWEKKIEAEKP
+475 DEQIWEKKMEAEKP

-494 RRKQELI
+494 RRKEELI
-501 NEALNEARKRGNTL
+501 NEALNEARKRGDTL

-523 EKEEAKN
+523 EKEESKN

-543 MEPELQE
+543 MERELQE

-572 KAELEKLAQPIIQ
+572 KDELEKLVQPIIQ

-608 FKANNKSEYDKL
+608 FKANNRTEYDKL
-620 FGEAETRADEKIK
+620 FGEAQARADEKIK
-633 GGYIRRKY
+633 GAYIRRKH
-641 DAGNKFINQ
+641 DAGNKFIKQ
-650 MTNLLH
+650 MTNMLH
-656 EDSNG
+656 EDTNV
-661 KFSLLEI
+661 KLSLLEI
-668 EKTVIAAIEKLPDNT
+668 EKTVIAAIENVPDNT
-683 YGWWNDFKINLD
+683 YGWWDDFKNNLN
-695 IELENTVRE
+695 IELENTVKDKNVVRN
-704 RKAVHNQN
+704 R
-712 KSKSQYHRSR
+712 SSSQYDRSL

>member
-1 MKKHFL
+1 
-7 IKGGIKMA
+7 MA

-27 SKSGRSSIKN
+27 SGSGRSSINN

-50 NNVNQELTQFNKIL
+50 NNVNQDLTQFNKIL
-64 VKDLSVLERQY
+64 VKDLSVLEQQY
-75 YDTEVDSR
+75 FNTEVDSR
-83 SRDVISIVSQVQT
+83 SKDVVSVVSQVQT

-102 NGVDLTYMLS
+102 NGVDLTYMIS

-124 EFLNDKFGK
+124 EFLNKKFGK
-133 NAHCVYAVIHF
+133 NAHCAYAVIHF

-158 EENNQKDEYTVS
+158 EENNQKAEYT
-170 DINTAKVKSAL
+170 INDVNPAKVKSAL
-181 TSAFLRRNKELGLIA
+181 SSAFLRRNKELGLAA

-219 QLAKMNKNKSDKKFK
+219 QLAKLNKNKSDKKFK

-248 TFNEEFVNDFMVT
+248 TFNEEFVNDFMV
-261 NPSINELKNK
+261 NNVAVNELKNK
-271 VKVFSNEGAEVVVRR
+271 VKIFSNEGVEVVVRR
-286 TKKVNSS
+286 TEKVNSS

-304 KEKKDLENKIGSND
+304 KEKKELESKIDSND

-324 MKYMEILSKREIIDR
+324 MKYTEILSKREIIDR

-353 NYETDFKVRK
+353 NYETDFKARK

-375 DIKKIIKDKLNQ
+375 NIKKIIKDKLSQ

-396 NLKKEIKLFD
+396 NLKKEVKLFD
-406 EIFKNVDFEAIN
+406 EVFKNVDFETIN
-418 KKIEDYSKAEKVE
+418 KKIEDYSKGEKVE
-431 ELIKNRDNLYFEIK
+431 ELIKNRENLYFEIK
-445 TLETEESNL
+445 TLETEASNL
-454 KSSINFLEKE
+454 KSSINFLKKE
-464 KNSKN
+464 QIRKN

-475 DEQIWEKKIEAEKP
+475 DEQIWEKKMEAEKP

-494 RRKQELI
+494 RRKQELV
-501 NEALNEARKRGNTL
+501 NEALSEARKRGATL
-515 MRNIKKDV
+515 MKNIMKDV

-535 DILDKRLQ
+535 NILDKRLQ
-543 MEPELQE
+543 MERELQE

-572 KAELEKLAQPIIQ
+572 KVELEKLAQPIIQ

-595 LRYYEVTDKDILN
+595 LRYYEVTDKDIFN

-620 FGEAETRADEKIK
+620 FGKAEARADEKIK
-633 GGYIRRKY
+633 EGYIRQKH
-641 DAGNKFINQ
+641 DAGQKFIKQ
-650 MTNLLH
+650 ITNLLH

-668 EKTVIAAIEKLPDNT
+668 EKTVITAIENVPDNT
-683 YGWWNDFKINLD
+683 YGWWNDFKNNLN
-695 IELENTVRE
+695 IELENTAKDRNT
-704 RKAVHNQN
+704 VHNRG
-712 KSKSQYHRSR
+712 SSQYDRSL

>member
-27 SKSGRSSIKN
+27 SKSGRSSINN

-50 NNVNQELTQFNKIL
+50 NNVNQKLTQFNKIL
-64 VKDLSVLERQY
+64 VKDLSVLEQQY

-83 SRDVISIVSQVQT
+83 SRDVVSVVSQVQT

-124 EFLNDKFGK
+124 EFLSKKFDK
-133 NAHCVYAVIHF
+133 NARCVYAVIHF

-170 DINTAKVKSAL
+170 DVNPAKVKSAL
-181 TSAFLRRNKELGLIA
+181 SSAFLRRNKELGLIA

-211 EKPKIIER
+211 QKPKIIER
-219 QLAKMNKNKSDKKFK
+219 QLAKLNKNKSDKKFK
-234 FESGTSPFTKDFYR
+234 FENGTSPFTKDFYR
-248 TFNEEFVNDFMVT
+248 TFNEEFVNDFMLN
-261 NPSINELKNK
+261 NPVVNELKNK
-271 VKVFSNEGAEVVVRR
+271 VKVFSNEGVEVVVRR
-286 TKKVNSS
+286 TEKVNSS
-293 EDLDR
+293 EELDR

-304 KEKKDLENKIGSND
+304 KEKKDLESKIGSND

-324 MKYMEILSKREIIDR
+324 MKYTEILSKREIIDK

-363 SNKGITDFKRIF
+363 SNKEITDFKRIF
-375 DIKKIIKDKLNQ
+375 NIKKIIRDKLNQ

-406 EIFKNVDFEAIN
+406 EVFKNVDFEAIN
-418 KKIEDYSKAEKVE
+418 KKIEDYSKGEKVE
-431 ELIKNRDNLYFEIK
+431 ELIKNRENLYFEIK
-445 TLETEESNL
+445 TLETKTSNL

-464 KNSKN
+464 QISKN

-475 DEQIWEKKIEAEKP
+475 DEQILEKKKESEKP
-489 YVVSE
+489 YLVSE

-501 NEALNEARKRGNTL
+501 NEALNEARKRGDTL

-543 MEPELQE
+543 MEREQQEL
-550 INNKRRQLN
+550 NNRLRQLN
-559 DIYVDLEEKKRRR
+559 DSYADLEEKKRRR
-572 KAELEKLAQPIIQ
+572 KAELEKLAQPVVQ
-585 KEVDDLVREH
+585 QEVDDLVREH

-620 FGEAETRADEKIK
+620 FGEAEARADEKIK
-633 GGYIRRKY
+633 GAYIRRKHN
-641 DAGNKFINQ
+641 AGNKFIKQ
-650 MTNLLH
+650 MTNILH

-668 EKTVIAAIEKLPDNT
+668 EKAVIAAIENVPDNT
-683 YGWWNDFKINLD
+683 YGWWDDFKNNLN
-695 IELENTVRE
+695 IELENTIKDRNIT
-704 RKAVHNQN
+704 RNRTN
-712 KSKSQYHRSR
+712 SQYGRRL

>member
-1 MKKHFL
+1 
-7 IKGGIKMA
+7 MA

-27 SKSGRSSIKN
+27 SGSGRSSINN

-83 SRDVISIVSQVQT
+83 SRDVVSVVSQVQT

-124 EFLNDKFGK
+124 EFLNKKFGK
-133 NAHCVYAVIHF
+133 NARCVYAVIHF
-144 DESTPHMQSMWTFS
+144 DESTPHLQSMWTFS

-170 DINTAKVKSAL
+170 DVNTAKVKSAL
-181 TSAFLRRNKELGLIA
+181 SSAFLRRNKELGLIA

-248 TFNEEFVNDFMVT
+248 TFNEEFVNDFMVK

-286 TKKVNSS
+286 TEKVNSS

-304 KEKKDLENKIGSND
+304 KEKKDLESKIGSNA

-363 SNKGITDFKRIF
+363 SNQGITDFKRIF
-375 DIKKIIKDKLNQ
+375 NIKKIIRDKLNQ

-406 EIFKNVDFEAIN
+406 EVFKNVDFEAIN
-418 KKIEDYSKAEKVE
+418 KKIEDYSKGEKVE
-431 ELIKNRDNLYFEIK
+431 ELIKNRENLYFEIK
-445 TLETEESNL
+445 TLETEASNL

-464 KNSKN
+464 QNSKN

-475 DEQIWEKKIEAEKP
+475 DEQIWEKKIEVEKP

-501 NEALNEARKRGNTL
+501 NEALNEARKRGDTL

-535 DILDKRLQ
+535 DILDKRLE
-543 MEPELQE
+543 MERELQE

-559 DIYVDLEEKKRRR
+559 DSYAYLEEKKRRR
-572 KAELEKLAQPIIQ
+572 KAELEKLAQPVVQ

-608 FKANNKSEYDKL
+608 FKANNKLEYDKL
-620 FGEAETRADEKIK
+620 FGEAEARADEKIK
-633 GGYIRRKY
+633 GAYIRRKH
-641 DAGNKFINQ
+641 DAGNKFIKQ
-650 MTNLLH
+650 MTNMLH
-656 EDSNG
+656 EDANG

-668 EKTVIAAIEKLPDNT
+668 EKTVIAAIENVPDNT
-683 YGWWNDFKINLD
+683 YGWWDDFKNNLN

-704 RKAVHNQN
+704 RNTVRNQN
-712 KSKSQYHRSR
+712 KNKSQYHRSR